1 MKKQVWQLPSC
12 ASVTQEELDAR
23 EAPCPSAAIPSP
35 WADSS
40 SRGWARG
47 APVKRRDTRPR
58 HLSMGLEAQKLPGV
72 EEAPVRVA
80 LRVRPLL
87 PKELLHG
94 HQSCLKVEPG
104 HGRVT
109 LGRDRHFG
117 FHVVLDEN
125 AGQEATYQACVQPL
139 LEAFFEGFNATVF
152 AYGQT
157 GSGKTYTMGEASIA
171 SLHEDEQ
178 GVIPRAMAEAFKLID
193 ENDLLDC
200 LVHVSYLEVY
210 KEEFRDLLEVG
221 TASRDIQ
228 LREDDRGNVVLCGV
242 KEVDVEGLD
251 EVLSLLE
258 MGNAARHT
266 GATHLN
272 RLSSRSHTV
281 FTVTLEQRGRAPS
294 RPPRPAAGQLLA
306 SKFHFVDLAGSE
318 RVLKTGSTGERLR
331 ESIQINSGLLV
342 LGNVIGALGD
352 PQRRGG
358 HIPYRD
364 SKITRIL
371 KDSLGGNA
379 KTVMIACV
387 SPSASDFDET
397 LNTLNYASRAQNIR
411 NRATVNWRP
420 EAERAPEEA
429 ALGARGPPRH
439 RSETRIIHRGRR
451 APGPAGA
458 ATSAAARLGAEC
470 ARYRARTDAAY
481 SLLRELQAE
490 PGLPGAVARKVRD
503 WLCAVEG
510 ERSALSSAS
519 GPDSGIE
526 SASAEEQA
534 PRGPGPRQED
544 EGALQ
549 LLALQSQVA
558 RLEEEN
564 RDFLAALED
573 AMEQYKLQ
581 VGLPFPSVASAR
593 SRVFQSDRLREQQE
607 EMAELRLQLEL
618 ARPGWGAP
626 GLPQG
631 LPPGL
636 VPRPHTAPPGSAQ
649 AHVLVPPARLPADDG
664 GSAHWGEATNGG
676 EAGGAL
682 PAAEGDG
689 LESGSSAE
697 EAEAADQERERPPR
711 ALHLRRN
718 GISRCDQRAG
728 AHLRSPPARKGPGL
742 CPEELGAAEPGPRA
756 FRRGQAT
763 AAPVSEWRLA
773 QAQQKI
779 RELAINIRMK
789 EELIGELVRTG
800 ERGVGAPRAW
810 PPCGCELRGLHFLL
824 PGADL
829 LRGLQEQSP
838 PPPPVVPL
846 EKAHAENVPVDRP
859 GGYGPSSPAVA
870 AEVFPALVASLAAG
884 TFRGSSQTS
893 CPPHLARG
901 RWELSVLGPSPVL
914 GVLWGGAARADAPS
928 PPGKAAQALNRQHSQ
943 RIRELEQEA
952 ERVRAELSEGQRQLR
967 ELEGREPRDAG
978 ERSQLQEF
986 RKRVA
991 AAQSQVQVLREK
1003 KQATERLASLS
1014 AQSEKRLQE
1023 LERNVRF
1030 MRQQQGQL
1038 QRRLRE
1044 ETEQKRRLEAEMSR
1058 RQQRVKELELKHEQ
1072 QQKVLKVKTE
1082 EIAAFQRKRRSG
1094 SNGSVVSLEQQQ
1106 KIEEQKKWLDQE
1118 IEKVLQQR
1126 RALEE
1131 LEQELH
1137 KREAILAKKEAL
1149 MQEKTGLESKRLQSS
1164 QALSEDIVRVSS
1176 RLQHLE
1182 KELSEKSGQLRQG
1195 SAQNQQQIRGEIDTL
1210 RQEKDSLL
1218 RQRLEIDGKLRQGSL
1233 LSPEEERTLFQ
1244 LDEAIEA
1251 LDAAIEY
1258 KNEAITCRQR
1268 VLRASASL
1276 LSQCEMNLMA
1286 KLSYLSSS
1294 ETRAL
1299 LCKYFDKVVTLREEQ
1314 HQQQVAFS
1322 ELEMQLEE
1330 QQRLV
1335 CWLEAAL
1342 EQQRLETDRQLTL
1355 QQKGH
1360 EQDMQLLLQQSHD
1373 HLGEGGMDGRRQYE
1387 ARIQA
1392 LEREL
1397 GRHMWLN
1404 QELRQKLGSLHTA
1417 AGPSRGSAH
1426 LPPPGGEKW
1435 TPCLESR
1442 RPLGGEG
1449 EPPRVPELFWQP
1461 PATEGTPRAPLPMTR
1476 KRSSLAGEEQP
1487 APEEPQAG
1495 WVPPGGDGG
1504 LSWSLG
1510 PSTKPRWEVRRPSP
1524 GMIDVRKNPL

>member
-1 MKKQVWQLPSC
+1 MTEGTSERLQGWKQQPLN
-12 ASVTQEELDAR
+12 
-23 EAPCPSAAIPSP
+23 
-35 WADSS
+35 
-40 SRGWARG
+40 
-47 APVKRRDTRPR
+47 
-58 HLSMGLEAQKLPGV
+58 MGLEAQRLPGA

-94 HQSCLKVEPG
+94 HQSCLRVEPG

-109 LGRDRHFG
+109 LGRDRHFS
-117 FHVVLDEN
+117 FHVVLDED
-125 AGQEATYQACVQPL
+125 AGQEAVYQACVQPL
-139 LEAFFEGFNATVF
+139 LEAFFEGFNVTVF

-157 GSGKTYTMGEASIA
+157 GSGKTYTMGEASVA

-178 GVIPRAMAEAFKLID
+178 GIIPRAMAEAFKLID

-272 RLSSRSHTV
+272 RLSSRSHTI

-294 RPPRPAAGQLLA
+294 RLPRPAAGQLLV

-318 RVLKTGSTGERLR
+318 RVLKTGSTGERLK
-331 ESIQINSGLLV
+331 ESIQINSSLLA
-342 LGNVIGALGD
+342 LGNVISALGD
-352 PQRRGG
+352 PQRRGS

-379 KTVMIACV
+379 KTMMIACV
-387 SPSASDFDET
+387 SPSSSDFDET

-420 EAERAPEEA
+420 EAERGPEEA
-429 ALGARGPPRH
+429 VASARGPPRH

-451 APGPAGA
+451 APGPAA
-458 ATSAAARLGAEC
+458 ASAAAAARLGAEC

-490 PGLPGAVARKVRD
+490 PGLPGAAARKVRD

-534 PRGPGPRQED
+534 TQGPGGRKED
-544 EGALQ
+544 EGPLQ
-549 LLALQSQVA
+549 LLALQGHVA

-581 VGLPFPSVASAR
+581 
-593 SRVFQSDRLREQQE
+593 SDRLREQQE
-607 EMAELRLQLEL
+607 EMAELRLRLEL
-618 ARPGWGAP
+618 VRPGWGAP
-626 GLPQG
+626 GILQG
-631 LPPGL
+631 LPPGSF
-636 VPRPHTAPPGSAQ
+636 VPRPHTAPLGGAHT
-649 AHVLVPPARLPADDG
+649 HVLGMMPPTCIPGDEVGLENR
-664 GSAHWGEATNGG
+664 GEMKNGR
-676 EAGGAL
+676 EAGAEFL
-682 PAAEGDG
+682 TEGDRLG
-689 LESGSSAE
+689 SGSSDASE
-697 EAEAADQERERPPR
+697 EEEEEGEKEGPPR
-711 ALHLRRN
+711 QSLRPRRN
-718 GISRCDQRAG
+718 GISKWNQRMG
-728 AHLRSPPARKGPGL
+728 ACPGSPLNRKGPEL
-742 CPEELGAAEPGPRA
+742 RLEELGTAIPGPRVVGGSKA
-756 FRRGQAT
+756 LAQPRQAP
-763 AAPVSEWRLA
+763 AAMASEWRLA

-800 ERGVGAPRAW
+800 
-810 PPCGCELRGLHFLL
+810 
-824 PGADL
+824 
-829 LRGLQEQSP
+829 
-838 PPPPVVPL
+838 
-846 EKAHAENVPVDRP
+846 
-859 GGYGPSSPAVA
+859 
-870 AEVFPALVASLAAG
+870 
-884 TFRGSSQTS
+884 
-893 CPPHLARG
+893 
-901 RWELSVLGPSPVL
+901 
-914 GVLWGGAARADAPS
+914 
-928 PPGKAAQALNRQHSQ
+928 KAAQALNRQHSQ
-943 RIRELEQEA
+943 RIQELEREA

-967 ELEGREPRDAG
+967 ELEGREPQDAG

-991 AAQSQVQVLREK
+991 AAQNQVQVLKEK

-1023 LERNVRF
+1023 LERNVQL

-1044 ETEQKRRLEAEMSR
+1044 ETEQKRRLETEMNK
-1058 RQQRVKELELKHEQ
+1058 RQHRVKELELKHEQ
-1072 QQKVLKVKTE
+1072 QQKILKIKTE

-1118 IEKVLQQR
+1118 MEKVLQQR

-1131 LEQELH
+1131 LGEELH

-1149 MQEKTGLESKRLQSS
+1149 MQEKTGLESKRLRSSQVRPS
-1164 QALSEDIVRVSS
+1164 QALNEDIVRVSS
-1176 RLQHLE
+1176 RLEHLE

-1195 SAQNQQQIRGEIDTL
+1195 SAQSQQQIRGEIDAL
-1210 RQEKDSLL
+1210 RQEKDLL
-1218 RQRLEIDGKLRQGSL
+1218 LKQRLEIDGKLRQGSL

-1322 ELEMQLEE
+1322 ELELQLEE

-1335 CWLEAAL
+1335 YWLEAAL
-1342 EQQRLETDRQLTL
+1342 ERQRLEMDRQLTL
-1355 QQKGH
+1355 QQRGH
-1360 EQDMQLLLQQSHD
+1360 EQHVQLLLQQSRD
-1373 HLGEGGMDGRRQYE
+1373 HLGEGLADSRRQYE
-1387 ARIQA
+1387 TRIQA
-1392 LEREL
+1392 LEKEL
-1397 GRHMWLN
+1397 GRHVRLN
-1404 QELRQKLGSLHTA
+1404 QELKQKLGSLSA
-1417 AGPSRGSAH
+1417 ASQSRVM
-1426 LPPPGGEKW
+1426 GGEKR
-1435 TPCLESR
+1435 TPCLENRQAPGSEDELYPAPE
-1442 RPLGGEG
+1442 PL
-1449 EPPRVPELFWQP
+1449 WQP
-1461 PATEGTPRAPLPMTR
+1461 TGTEGAPRPREEMRDLVHAPLPLTW
-1476 KRSSLAGEEQP
+1476 KRSSLCSEEQGS
-1487 APEEPQAG
+1487 PEELRQREAAEPPVGRVLSVGEAG
-1495 WVPPGGDGG
+1495 LPWN
-1504 LSWSLG
+1504 LG
-1510 PSTKPRWEVRRPSP
+1510 PLAKPRRELRRVSP

>member
-1 MKKQVWQLPSC
+1 MRSGSGAQKGLGP
-12 ASVTQEELDAR
+12 EL
-23 EAPCPSAAIPSP
+23 
-35 WADSS
+35 SS
-40 SRGWARG
+40 
-47 APVKRRDTRPR
+47 
-58 HLSMGLEAQKLPGV
+58 LNMGLEAQRLPAA

-87 PKELLHG
+87 PKELLYG
-94 HQSCLKVEPG
+94 HQSCLQVEPRL
-104 HGRVT
+104 GRVT

-117 FHVVLDEN
+117 FHVVLAED
-125 AGQEATYQACVQPL
+125 AGQEAVYQACVQPL

-157 GSGKTYTMGEASIA
+157 GSGKTYTMGEASVA
-171 SLHEDEQ
+171 SLLEDEQ
-178 GVIPRAMAEAFKLID
+178 GIVPRAMAEAFKLID

-228 LREDDRGNVVLCGV
+228 LREDERGNAVLCGV

-281 FTVTLEQRGRAPS
+281 FTVTLEQRGRTPS
-294 RPPRPAAGQLLA
+294 RLPRPAAGQLLV

-318 RVLKTGSTGERLR
+318 RVLKTGSTGERLK
-331 ESIQINSGLLV
+331 ESIHINSSLLA
-342 LGNVIGALGD
+342 LGNVISALGD
-352 PQRRGG
+352 PQRRGS

-387 SPSASDFDET
+387 SPSSSDFDET

-420 EAERAPEEA
+420 EAERPAEEA
-429 ALGARGPPRH
+429 ASGARGPPRH
-439 RSETRIIHRGRR
+439 RSKTRIIHRGRR
-451 APGPAGA
+451 APGPAASSAVA
-458 ATSAAARLGAEC
+458 AMRLDAEC
-470 ARYRARTDAAY
+470 ARYRACTDAAY
-481 SLLRELQAE
+481 SLLRELHAQ
-490 PGLPGAVARKVRD
+490 PGLPGAAARKVRD

-510 ERSALSSAS
+510 ERSNMSSAS
-519 GPDSGIE
+519 GPDSGID
-526 SASAEEQA
+526 SASVEDRAAQGA
-534 PRGPGPRQED
+534 GGRKED
-544 EGALQ
+544 EGVPQ
-549 LLALQSQVA
+549 LLTLQNQVA

-581 VGLPFPSVASAR
+581 
-593 SRVFQSDRLREQQE
+593 SDRLREQQE
-607 EMAELRLQLEL
+607 EMVELRLRLEL
-618 ARPGWGAP
+618 VRPGWGAP
-626 GLPQG
+626 GLLPG
-631 LPPGL
+631 LPSGSFL
-636 VPRPHTAPPGSAQ
+636 PRPHTAPLGGAHS
-649 AHVLVPPARLPADDG
+649 HVLGMVPPACLCGDEVGSEQRGEQVTDG
-664 GSAHWGEATNGG
+664 R
-676 EAGGAL
+676 EAG
-682 PAAEGDG
+682 AELLADVNRLG
-689 LESGSSAE
+689 SGSSAASE
-697 EAEAADQERERPPR
+697 EEEEKEDPPR
-711 ALHLRRN
+711 RTLHLRRN
-718 GISRCDQRAG
+718 GISNCIQRVG
-728 AHLRSPPARKGPGL
+728 AQPGSPSDRRGPEL
-742 CPEELGAAEPGPRA
+742 CLEELEAAIPGSRA
-756 FRRGQAT
+756 VGGSKARVQARQVPSAT
-763 AAPVSEWRLA
+763 ASEWRLA

-789 EELIGELVRTG
+789 EELIGELVCT
-800 ERGVGAPRAW
+800 
-810 PPCGCELRGLHFLL
+810 
-824 PGADL
+824 
-829 LRGLQEQSP
+829 
-838 PPPPVVPL
+838 
-846 EKAHAENVPVDRP
+846 
-859 GGYGPSSPAVA
+859 
-870 AEVFPALVASLAAG
+870 
-884 TFRGSSQTS
+884 
-893 CPPHLARG
+893 
-901 RWELSVLGPSPVL
+901 
-914 GVLWGGAARADAPS
+914 
-928 PPGKAAQALNRQHSQ
+928 GKAAQALNRQHSQ

-967 ELEGREPRDAG
+967 ELEGKEPQDAG
-978 ERSQLQEF
+978 ERFRLQEF
-986 RKRVA
+986 RRRVA
-991 AAQSQVQVLREK
+991 AAQSQVQVLKEK
-1003 KQATERLASLS
+1003 KQATERLVSLS

-1023 LERNVRF
+1023 LERNVQL

-1044 ETEQKRRLEAEMSR
+1044 ETEQKRRLEAEMSK
-1058 RQQRVKELELKHEQ
+1058 RQHRVKELELKHEQ
-1072 QQKVLKVKTE
+1072 QQKILKIKTE

-1118 IEKVLQQR
+1118 MEKVLQQR

-1131 LEQELH
+1131 LGEELH

-1149 MQEKTGLESKRLQSS
+1149 MQEKTGLESKRLRSS
-1164 QALSEDIVRVSS
+1164 QALNEDIVRVSS
-1176 RLQHLE
+1176 RLEHLE

-1195 SAQNQQQIRGEIDTL
+1195 SAQSQQQIRGEIDSL

-1218 RQRLEIDGKLRQGSL
+1218 KQRLEIDSKLRQGSL

-1314 HQQQVAFS
+1314 HQQQIAFS

-1335 CWLEAAL
+1335 YWLEVAL
-1342 EQQRLETDRQLTL
+1342 ERQRLEMDRQLTM
-1355 QQKGH
+1355 QQKEH
-1360 EQDMQLLLQQSHD
+1360 EQNLQLLLQQSRD
-1373 HLGEGGMDGRRQYE
+1373 HLGEGLADSKRQYE

-1392 LEREL
+1392 LEKEL
-1397 GRHMWLN
+1397 GRYMWIN
-1404 QELRQKLGSLHTA
+1404 QELKQKLGGVNTA
-1417 AGPSRGSAH
+1417 GHSR
-1426 LPPPGGEKW
+1426 GGEKR
-1435 TPCLESR
+1435 S
-1442 RPLGGEG
+1442 LGSEG
-1449 EPPRVPELFWQP
+1449 RQAPGNEEELHPAPELLQLCP
-1461 PATEGTPRAPLPMTR
+1461 LTEGVPRTREEMQDLIHAPLPLTW
-1476 KRSSLAGEEQP
+1476 KRSSLGGEEQGSS
-1487 APEEPQAG
+1487 EELRQREAAEPLMGRVMAMGEAG
-1495 WVPPGGDGG
+1495 LPWNF
-1504 LSWSLG
+1504 G
-1510 PSTKPRWEVRRPSP
+1510 PSSKLRRELRRASP

>member
-1 MKKQVWQLPSC
+1 VRSCRIWLQVTCKVSPGADGRGLFLSSQGREQPS
-12 ASVTQEELDAR
+12 LN
-23 EAPCPSAAIPSP
+23 
-35 WADSS
+35 
-40 SRGWARG
+40 
-47 APVKRRDTRPR
+47 
-58 HLSMGLEAQKLPGV
+58 MGLEAQRLPGA

-94 HQSCLKVEPG
+94 HQSCLRVEPG

-117 FHVVLDEN
+117 FHVVLDED
-125 AGQEATYQACVQPL
+125 AGQEAVYQACVQPL

-157 GSGKTYTMGEASIA
+157 GSGKTYTMGEASVA

-178 GVIPRAMAEAFKLID
+178 GIIPRAMAEAFKLID

-294 RPPRPAAGQLLA
+294 RLPRPAAGQLLI

-318 RVLKTGSTGERLR
+318 RVLKTGSTGERLK
-331 ESIQINSGLLV
+331 ESIQINSSLLA
-342 LGNVIGALGD
+342 LGN
-352 PQRRGG
+352 
-358 HIPYRD
+358 
-364 SKITRIL
+364 
-371 KDSLGGNA
+371 
-379 KTVMIACV
+379 
-387 SPSASDFDET
+387 
-397 LNTLNYASRAQNIR
+397 
-411 NRATVNWRP
+411 
-420 EAERAPEEA
+420 
-429 ALGARGPPRH
+429 
-439 RSETRIIHRGRR
+439 
-451 APGPAGA
+451 
-458 ATSAAARLGAEC
+458 
-470 ARYRARTDAAY
+470 
-481 SLLRELQAE
+481 
-490 PGLPGAVARKVRD
+490 
-503 WLCAVEG
+503 
-510 ERSALSSAS
+510 
-519 GPDSGIE
+519 
-526 SASAEEQA
+526 
-534 PRGPGPRQED
+534 ED

-581 VGLPFPSVASAR
+581 
-593 SRVFQSDRLREQQE
+593 
-607 EMAELRLQLEL
+607 
-618 ARPGWGAP
+618 
-626 GLPQG
+626 G
-631 LPPGL
+631 LPPESFM
-636 VPRPHTAPPGSAQ
+636 PRPHTAP
-649 AHVLVPPARLPADDG
+649 L
-664 GSAHWGEATNGG
+664 
-676 EAGGAL
+676 GGAHTRVL
-682 PAAEGDG
+682 GMA
-689 LESGSSAE
+689 LV
-697 EAEAADQERERPPR
+697 RP
-711 ALHLRRN
+711 
-718 GISRCDQRAG
+718 C
-728 AHLRSPPARKGPGL
+728 
-742 CPEELGAAEPGPRA
+742 
-756 FRRGQAT
+756 QAPT
-763 AAPVSEWRLA
+763 AMASEWRLA

-789 EELIGELVRTG
+789 EELIGELVRT
-800 ERGVGAPRAW
+800 
-810 PPCGCELRGLHFLL
+810 
-824 PGADL
+824 
-829 LRGLQEQSP
+829 
-838 PPPPVVPL
+838 
-846 EKAHAENVPVDRP
+846 
-859 GGYGPSSPAVA
+859 
-870 AEVFPALVASLAAG
+870 
-884 TFRGSSQTS
+884 
-893 CPPHLARG
+893 
-901 RWELSVLGPSPVL
+901 
-914 GVLWGGAARADAPS
+914 
-928 PPGKAAQALNRQHSQ
+928 GKAAQALNRQHSQ

-967 ELEGREPRDAG
+967 ELEGKEPQDAS

-991 AAQSQVQVLREK
+991 AAQSQVQVLKEK
-1003 KQATERLASLS
+1003 KQATERLVSLS

-1023 LERNVRF
+1023 LERNVQL

-1044 ETEQKRRLEAEMSR
+1044 ETEQKRRLETEMNK
-1058 RQQRVKELELKHEQ
+1058 RQHRVKELELKHEQ
-1072 QQKVLKVKTE
+1072 QQKILKIKTE

-1118 IEKVLQQR
+1118 MEKVLQQR

-1131 LEQELH
+1131 LGEELH

-1149 MQEKTGLESKRLQSS
+1149 MQEKTGLESKRLRSS
-1164 QALSEDIVRVSS
+1164 QALNEDIVRVSS
-1176 RLQHLE
+1176 RLEHLE

-1195 SAQNQQQIRGEIDTL
+1195 SAQSQQQIRGEIDAL
-1210 RQEKDSLL
+1210 RQEKDALL
-1218 RQRLEIDGKLRQGSL
+1218 KQRLEIDGKLRQGSL

-1314 HQQQVAFS
+1314 HQQQIAFS

-1335 CWLEAAL
+1335 YWLEVAL
-1342 EQQRLETDRQLTL
+1342 ERQRLEMDRQLTL
-1355 QQKGH
+1355 QQKEH
-1360 EQDMQLLLQQSHD
+1360 EQSIQLLLQQSRD
-1373 HLGEGGMDGRRQYE
+1373 HLGEGLADSKRQYE
-1387 ARIQA
+1387 TRIQA
-1392 LEREL
+1392 LEKEL
-1397 GRHMWLN
+1397 GRHMWIN
-1404 QELRQKLGSLHTA
+1404 QELKQKLSSLNA
-1417 AGPSRGSAH
+1417 AGQSRVT
-1426 LPPPGGEKW
+1426 GGEKR
-1435 TPCLESR
+1435 TLCPENRQAPGSEDEPHPAPE
-1442 RPLGGEG
+1442 PL
-1449 EPPRVPELFWQP
+1449 WQP
-1461 PATEGTPRAPLPMTR
+1461 LVTEGVPRAREEMRDLVHAPLPLTW
-1476 KRSSLAGEEQP
+1476 KRSSLCSEEQGS
-1487 APEEPQAG
+1487 PEELRQREAAEPLVG
-1495 WVPPGGDGG
+1495 RMLPVGEMG
-1504 LSWSLG
+1504 LPWNLG
-1510 PSTKPRWEVRRPSP
+1510 PLPKPRRELRRTSP

>member
-1 MKKQVWQLPSC
+1 
-12 ASVTQEELDAR
+12 
-23 EAPCPSAAIPSP
+23 
-35 WADSS
+35 
-40 SRGWARG
+40 
-47 APVKRRDTRPR
+47 
-58 HLSMGLEAQKLPGV
+58 MGLEAQRLPGA

-94 HQSCLKVEPG
+94 HQSCLRVEPG

-117 FHVVLDEN
+117 FHVVLDED
-125 AGQEATYQACVQPL
+125 AGQEAVYQACVQPL

-157 GSGKTYTMGEASIA
+157 GSGKTYTMGEASVA

-178 GVIPRAMAEAFKLID
+178 GIIPRAMAEAFKLID

-294 RPPRPAAGQLLA
+294 RLPRPAAGQLLI

-318 RVLKTGSTGERLR
+318 RVLKTGSTGERLK
-331 ESIQINSGLLV
+331 ESIQINSSLLA
-342 LGNVIGALGD
+342 LGNVISALGD
-352 PQRRGG
+352 PQRRGS

-387 SPSASDFDET
+387 SPSSSDFDET

-429 ALGARGPPRH
+429 AAGPRGPPRH

-451 APGPAGA
+451 ALGPTA
-458 ATSAAARLGAEC
+458 ASAAAAARLGAEC

-490 PGLPGAVARKVRD
+490 PGLPGAAARKVRD

-534 PRGPGPRQED
+534 MQGPGGRKED

-581 VGLPFPSVASAR
+581 
-593 SRVFQSDRLREQQE
+593 SDRLREQQE
-607 EMAELRLQLEL
+607 EMAELRLRLEL
-618 ARPGWGAP
+618 VRPGWGAP
-626 GLPQG
+626 GLLQG
-631 LPPGL
+631 LPPESFM
-636 VPRPHTAPPGSAQ
+636 PRPHTAPLGGAHT
-649 AHVLVPPARLPADDG
+649 HVLGMVPPACLPGDEVG
-664 GSAHWGEATNGG
+664 PENWGEQVTNGG
-676 EAGGAL
+676 EAGAKL
-682 PAAEGDG
+682 LAEGERLG
-689 LESGSSAE
+689 SGSSAASEEE
-697 EAEAADQERERPPR
+697 EAGGEEEPPR
-711 ALHLRRN
+711 RILHPGRN
-718 GISRCDQRAG
+718 RISKGSQRMG
-728 AHLRSPPARKGPGL
+728 ARPGSPLNRKGPEL
-742 CPEELGAAEPGPRA
+742 RLEELGATIPGPRVV
-756 FRRGQAT
+756 GGSQALVRPHQAPT
-763 AAPVSEWRLA
+763 AMASEWRLA

-800 ERGVGAPRAW
+800 
-810 PPCGCELRGLHFLL
+810 
-824 PGADL
+824 
-829 LRGLQEQSP
+829 
-838 PPPPVVPL
+838 
-846 EKAHAENVPVDRP
+846 
-859 GGYGPSSPAVA
+859 
-870 AEVFPALVASLAAG
+870 
-884 TFRGSSQTS
+884 
-893 CPPHLARG
+893 
-901 RWELSVLGPSPVL
+901 
-914 GVLWGGAARADAPS
+914 
-928 PPGKAAQALNRQHSQ
+928 KAAQALNRQHSQ

-952 ERVRAELSEGQRQLR
+952 ERVRTELSEGQRQLR
-967 ELEGREPRDAG
+967 ELEGKEPQDAS
-978 ERSQLQEF
+978 ECSQLQEF

-991 AAQSQVQVLREK
+991 AAQSQVQVLKEK
-1003 KQATERLASLS
+1003 KQVTERLVSLS

-1023 LERNVRF
+1023 LERNVQL

-1044 ETEQKRRLEAEMSR
+1044 ETEQKRRLETEMNK
-1058 RQQRVKELELKHEQ
+1058 RQHRVKELELKHEQ
-1072 QQKVLKVKTE
+1072 QQKILKIKTE

-1118 IEKVLQQR
+1118 MEKVLQQR

-1131 LEQELH
+1131 LGEELH

-1149 MQEKTGLESKRLQSS
+1149 MQEKTGLESKRLRSS
-1164 QALSEDIVRVSS
+1164 QALNEDIVRVSS
-1176 RLQHLE
+1176 RLEHLE

-1195 SAQNQQQIRGEIDTL
+1195 SAQSQQQIRGEIDAL
-1210 RQEKDSLL
+1210 RQEKDALL
-1218 RQRLEIDGKLRQGSL
+1218 KQRLEIDGKLRQGSL

-1314 HQQQVAFS
+1314 HQQQIAFS

-1335 CWLEAAL
+1335 YWLEVAL
-1342 EQQRLETDRQLTL
+1342 ERQRLEMDRQLTL
-1355 QQKGH
+1355 QQKEH
-1360 EQDMQLLLQQSHD
+1360 EQNIQLLLQQS
-1373 HLGEGGMDGRRQYE
+1373 RV
-1387 ARIQA
+1387 
-1392 LEREL
+1392 
-1397 GRHMWLN
+1397 
-1404 QELRQKLGSLHTA
+1404 T
-1417 AGPSRGSAH
+1417 
-1426 LPPPGGEKW
+1426 GGEKR
-1435 TPCLESR
+1435 TLCPENRQAPGSEDEPHPAPE
-1442 RPLGGEG
+1442 PL
-1449 EPPRVPELFWQP
+1449 WQP
-1461 PATEGTPRAPLPMTR
+1461 PVTEGVPRPREEMRDLVHAPLPLTW
-1476 KRSSLAGEEQP
+1476 KRSSLCSEEQGS
-1487 APEEPQAG
+1487 PEELRQREAAEPLVG
-1495 WVPPGGDGG
+1495 RMLPVGEMG
-1504 LSWSLG
+1504 LPRNLG
-1510 PSTKPRWEVRRPSP
+1510 PLPKPRRELRRTSP

>member
-1 MKKQVWQLPSC
+1 
-12 ASVTQEELDAR
+12 
-23 EAPCPSAAIPSP
+23 
-35 WADSS
+35 
-40 SRGWARG
+40 
-47 APVKRRDTRPR
+47 
-58 HLSMGLEAQKLPGV
+58 MGLEAQRLPGA

-94 HQSCLKVEPG
+94 HQSCLRVEPG

-117 FHVVLDEN
+117 FHVVLDED
-125 AGQEATYQACVQPL
+125 AGQEAVYQACVQPL

-157 GSGKTYTMGEASIA
+157 GSGKTYTMGEASVA

-178 GVIPRAMAEAFKLID
+178 GIIPRAMAETFKLID

-294 RPPRPAAGQLLA
+294 RLPRPAAGQLLI

-318 RVLKTGSTGERLR
+318 RVLKTGSTGERLK
-331 ESIQINSGLLV
+331 ESIQINSSLLA
-342 LGNVIGALGD
+342 LGNVISALGD
-352 PQRRGG
+352 PQRRGS

-387 SPSASDFDET
+387 SPSSSDFDET

-429 ALGARGPPRH
+429 AAGPRGPPRH

-451 APGPAGA
+451 ALGPTA
-458 ATSAAARLGAEC
+458 AAAARLGAEC

-490 PGLPGAVARKVRD
+490 PGLPGAAARKVRD

-534 PRGPGPRQED
+534 MQGPGGRKED

-581 VGLPFPSVASAR
+581 
-593 SRVFQSDRLREQQE
+593 SDRLREQQE
-607 EMAELRLQLEL
+607 EMAELRLRLEL
-618 ARPGWGAP
+618 VRPGWGAP
-626 GLPQG
+626 GLLQG
-631 LPPGL
+631 LPPESFM
-636 VPRPHTAPPGSAQ
+636 PRPHTAPLGGAHT
-649 AHVLVPPARLPADDG
+649 HVLGMVPPACLPGDEVG
-664 GSAHWGEATNGG
+664 PENWGEQVTNGG
-676 EAGGAL
+676 EAGAKL
-682 PAAEGDG
+682 LAEGERLG
-689 LESGSSAE
+689 SGSSAASEEE
-697 EAEAADQERERPPR
+697 EAGGEEEPPR
-711 ALHLRRN
+711 RILHPRRN
-718 GISRCDQRAG
+718 RISKGSQRMG
-728 AHLRSPPARKGPGL
+728 ARPGSPLNRKGPEL
-742 CPEELGAAEPGPRA
+742 RLEELGATIPGPRVV
-756 FRRGQAT
+756 GGSQALVRPHQAPT
-763 AAPVSEWRLA
+763 AMASEWRLA

-800 ERGVGAPRAW
+800 
-810 PPCGCELRGLHFLL
+810 
-824 PGADL
+824 
-829 LRGLQEQSP
+829 
-838 PPPPVVPL
+838 
-846 EKAHAENVPVDRP
+846 
-859 GGYGPSSPAVA
+859 
-870 AEVFPALVASLAAG
+870 
-884 TFRGSSQTS
+884 
-893 CPPHLARG
+893 
-901 RWELSVLGPSPVL
+901 
-914 GVLWGGAARADAPS
+914 
-928 PPGKAAQALNRQHSQ
+928 KAAQALNRQHSQ

-952 ERVRAELSEGQRQLR
+952 ERVRTELSEGQRQLR
-967 ELEGREPRDAG
+967 ELEGKEPQDAS
-978 ERSQLQEF
+978 ECSQLQEF

-991 AAQSQVQVLREK
+991 AAQSQVQVLKEK
-1003 KQATERLASLS
+1003 KQATERLVSLS

-1023 LERNVRF
+1023 LERNVQL

-1044 ETEQKRRLEAEMSR
+1044 ETEQKRRLETEMNK
-1058 RQQRVKELELKHEQ
+1058 RQHRVKELELKHEQ
-1072 QQKVLKVKTE
+1072 QQKILKIKTE

-1118 IEKVLQQR
+1118 MEKVLQQR

-1131 LEQELH
+1131 LGEELH

-1149 MQEKTGLESKRLQSS
+1149 MQEKTGLESKRLRSS
-1164 QALSEDIVRVSS
+1164 QALNEDIVRVSS
-1176 RLQHLE
+1176 RLEHLE

-1195 SAQNQQQIRGEIDTL
+1195 SAQSQQQIRGEIDAL
-1210 RQEKDSLL
+1210 RQEKDTLL
-1218 RQRLEIDGKLRQGSL
+1218 KQRLEIDGKLRQGSL

-1314 HQQQVAFS
+1314 HQQQIAFS

-1335 CWLEAAL
+1335 YWLEVAL
-1342 EQQRLETDRQLTL
+1342 ERQRLEMDRQLTL
-1355 QQKGH
+1355 QQKEH
-1360 EQDMQLLLQQSHD
+1360 EQNIQLLLQQSRD
-1373 HLGEGGMDGRRQYE
+1373 HLGEGLADSKRQYE
-1387 ARIQA
+1387 TRIQA
-1392 LEREL
+1392 LEKEL
-1397 GRHMWLN
+1397 GRHMWIN
-1404 QELRQKLGSLHTA
+1404 QELKQKLSSLNA
-1417 AGPSRGSAH
+1417 AGQSRVT
-1426 LPPPGGEKW
+1426 GGEKR
-1435 TPCLESR
+1435 TLCPENRQAPGSEDEPHPAPE
-1442 RPLGGEG
+1442 PL
-1449 EPPRVPELFWQP
+1449 WQP
-1461 PATEGTPRAPLPMTR
+1461 PITEGVPRPREEMRDLVHAPLPLTW
-1476 KRSSLAGEEQP
+1476 KRSSLCSEEQGS
-1487 APEEPQAG
+1487 PEDLRQREAAEPLVG
-1495 WVPPGGDGG
+1495 RMLPVGEMG
-1504 LSWSLG
+1504 LPRNLG
-1510 PSTKPRWEVRRPSP
+1510 PLPKPRRELRRTSP

>member
-1 MKKQVWQLPSC
+1 
-12 ASVTQEELDAR
+12 
-23 EAPCPSAAIPSP
+23 
-35 WADSS
+35 
-40 SRGWARG
+40 
-47 APVKRRDTRPR
+47 
-58 HLSMGLEAQKLPGV
+58 MGLEAQRLPGA

-94 HQSCLKVEPG
+94 HQSCLRVEPG

-117 FHVVLDEN
+117 FHVVLDED
-125 AGQEATYQACVQPL
+125 AGQEAVYQACVQPL
-139 LEAFFEGFNATVF
+139 VEAFFEGFNATVF

-157 GSGKTYTMGEASIA
+157 GSGKTYTMGEASVA

-178 GVIPRAMAEAFKLID
+178 GIIPRAMAEAFKLID

-266 GATHLN
+266 GSTHLN

-294 RPPRPAAGQLLA
+294 RLPRPAAGQLLI

-318 RVLKTGSTGERLR
+318 RVLKTGSTGERLK
-331 ESIQINSGLLV
+331 ESIQINSSLLA
-342 LGNVIGALGD
+342 LGNVISALGD
-352 PQRRGG
+352 PQRRGS

-387 SPSASDFDET
+387 SPSSSDFDET

-429 ALGARGPPRH
+429 VAGARGPPRH

-451 APGPAGA
+451 APGPAA
-458 ATSAAARLGAEC
+458 AEAEAAARLGAEC

-481 SLLRELQAE
+481 SLLLELQAE
-490 PGLPGAVARKVRD
+490 SGLPGAAARKVRD

-534 PRGPGPRQED
+534 TQGPSGRKVAKGQED

-581 VGLPFPSVASAR
+581 
-593 SRVFQSDRLREQQE
+593 SDRLREQQE
-607 EMAELRLQLEL
+607 EMAELRLRLEL
-618 ARPGWGAP
+618 VRPGLGAP
-626 GLPQG
+626 GVLQG
-631 LPPGL
+631 LPPGSY
-636 VPRPHTAPPGSAQ
+636 VPRPHTAPLGGTHN
-649 AHVLVPPARLPADDG
+649 HVLGMVPPACLSGDEV
-664 GSAHWGEATNGG
+664 GSENWREVANGR
-676 EAGGAL
+676 EAGVKF
-682 PAAEGDG
+682 PAEVDRLG
-689 LESGSSAE
+689 SGSSVASE
-697 EAEAADQERERPPR
+697 EEQEEEEEGEEEPPR
-711 ALHLRRN
+711 RTLHLRRN
-718 GISRCDQRAG
+718 GISKWSQRMG
-728 AHLRSPPARKGPGL
+728 AHPGSLLDRKGPEL
-742 CPEELGAAEPGPRA
+742 CLEELGAAILGPRVVGESKA
-756 FRRGQAT
+756 PARPRQAP
-763 AAPVSEWRLA
+763 AASEWRLA

-800 ERGVGAPRAW
+800 
-810 PPCGCELRGLHFLL
+810 
-824 PGADL
+824 
-829 LRGLQEQSP
+829 
-838 PPPPVVPL
+838 
-846 EKAHAENVPVDRP
+846 
-859 GGYGPSSPAVA
+859 
-870 AEVFPALVASLAAG
+870 
-884 TFRGSSQTS
+884 
-893 CPPHLARG
+893 
-901 RWELSVLGPSPVL
+901 
-914 GVLWGGAARADAPS
+914 
-928 PPGKAAQALNRQHSQ
+928 KAAQALNRQHSQ
-943 RIRELEQEA
+943 RIQELEQEA
-952 ERVRAELSEGQRQLR
+952 ERVRAELSDGQRQLR
-967 ELEGREPRDAG
+967 ELEGKEPQDACD
-978 ERSQLQEF
+978 RSQLQEF

-991 AAQSQVQVLREK
+991 AAQSQVQVLKEK
-1003 KQATERLASLS
+1003 KQATERLVSLS

-1023 LERNVRF
+1023 LERNVQL

-1044 ETEQKRRLEAEMSR
+1044 ETEQKRRLEMEMNK
-1058 RQQRVKELELKHEQ
+1058 RQHRVKELELKHEQ
-1072 QQKVLKVKTE
+1072 QQKILKIKTE

-1118 IEKVLQQR
+1118 MEKVLQQR

-1131 LEQELH
+1131 LGEELH

-1149 MQEKTGLESKRLQSS
+1149 MQEKTGLESKRLRSS
-1164 QALSEDIVRVSS
+1164 QALNEDIVRVSS
-1176 RLQHLE
+1176 RLEHLE

-1195 SAQNQQQIRGEIDTL
+1195 SAQSQQQIRGEIDAL

-1218 RQRLEIDGKLRQGSL
+1218 KQRLEIDGKLRQGSL

-1314 HQQQVAFS
+1314 HQQQIAFS

-1335 CWLEAAL
+1335 YWLEVAL
-1342 EQQRLETDRQLTL
+1342 ERQRLEMDRQLTL
-1355 QQKGH
+1355 QQKEH
-1360 EQDMQLLLQQSHD
+1360 EQNIQLLLQQSRD
-1373 HLGEGGMDGRRQYE
+1373 HLGEGLADSKRQYE
-1387 ARIQA
+1387 ARIQV
-1392 LEREL
+1392 LEKEL
-1397 GRHMWLN
+1397 GRHMWIN
-1404 QELRQKLGSLHTA
+1404 QELKQKLSGMNA
-1417 AGPSRGSAH
+1417 AGQSRVT
-1426 LPPPGGEKW
+1426 GGEKR
-1435 TPCLESR
+1435 TLCLEN
-1442 RPLGGEG
+1442 RPAPVSEDEPHPAPEPLWHPPFMEG
-1449 EPPRVPELFWQP
+1449 APRTREETRDLVH
-1461 PATEGTPRAPLPMTR
+1461 APLPLTW
-1476 KRSSLAGEEQP
+1476 KRSSLCSEEQGS
-1487 APEEPQAG
+1487 AEELRQREATEPLVG
-1495 WVPPGGDGG
+1495 RVLPVGEVG
-1504 LSWSLG
+1504 LPWNLGSL
-1510 PSTKPRWEVRRPSP
+1510 PKPRRDLRRTSP

>member
-1 MKKQVWQLPSC
+1 MGS
-12 ASVTQEELDAR
+12 QEKGSWNR
-23 EAPCPSAAIPSP
+23 EAFECQVEKLGPDFAGDGSHEMLLCRSASWPLQHLGTRLGRGGCSELCPPSSP
-35 WADSS
+35 PLQGPGAGS
-40 SRGWARG
+40 G
-47 APVKRRDTRPR
+47 APS
-58 HLSMGLEAQKLPGV
+58 LNMGLEAQRLPGA

-94 HQSCLKVEPG
+94 HQSCLRVEPG
-104 HGRVT
+104 HDRVT

-117 FHVVLDEN
+117 FHVVLDED
-125 AGQEATYQACVQPL
+125 AGQEAVYQACVQPL

-157 GSGKTYTMGEASIA
+157 GSGKTYTMGEASVA

-178 GVIPRAMAEAFKLID
+178 GIIPRAMAEAFKLID

-272 RLSSRSHTV
+272 HVSSRSHTV

-294 RPPRPAAGQLLA
+294 RLPRPAAGQLLL

-318 RVLKTGSTGERLR
+318 RVLKTGSTGERLK
-331 ESIQINSGLLV
+331 ESIQINSSLLA
-342 LGNVIGALGD
+342 LGNVISALGD
-352 PQRRGG
+352 PQRRGS

-387 SPSASDFDET
+387 SPSSSDFDET

-429 ALGARGPPRH
+429 AAGARGPPRH

-451 APGPAGA
+451 GPGPTA
-458 ATSAAARLGAEC
+458 ASAAAAARLGAEC

-490 PGLPGAVARKVRD
+490 PGLPGAAARKVHD

-534 PRGPGPRQED
+534 AQAPGARKED

-549 LLALQSQVA
+549 LLGLQSQVA

-581 VGLPFPSVASAR
+581 
-593 SRVFQSDRLREQQE
+593 SDRLREQQE
-607 EMAELRLQLEL
+607 EMAELRLRLEL
-618 ARPGWGAP
+618 VRPGWGAP
-626 GLPQG
+626 GLLQG
-631 LPPGL
+631 VPPGSF
-636 VPRPHTAPPGSAQ
+636 VPRPHTAPLGA
-649 AHVLVPPARLPADDG
+649 AHTRVLGMVPPACLPEDLVG
-664 GSAHWGEATNGG
+664 PENWGEQVTNGR
-676 EAGGAL
+676 ESGAKL
-682 PAAEGDG
+682 LAEVDMLG
-689 LESGSSAE
+689 SGSSAASE
-697 EAEAADQERERPPR
+697 EEEEKAEEEDLARRT
-711 ALHLRRN
+711 LHLRRN
-718 GISRCDQRAG
+718 RISKWSQRTG
-728 AHLRSPPARKGPGL
+728 AHPGSPPDRKGPEL
-742 CPEELGAAEPGPRA
+742 RLEELGAAIPGPRA
-756 FRRGQAT
+756 VGGSKAQTRPRQAP
-763 AAPVSEWRLA
+763 AAMASEWRLA

-789 EELIGELVRTG
+789 EELIGELVRT
-800 ERGVGAPRAW
+800 
-810 PPCGCELRGLHFLL
+810 
-824 PGADL
+824 
-829 LRGLQEQSP
+829 
-838 PPPPVVPL
+838 
-846 EKAHAENVPVDRP
+846 
-859 GGYGPSSPAVA
+859 
-870 AEVFPALVASLAAG
+870 
-884 TFRGSSQTS
+884 
-893 CPPHLARG
+893 
-901 RWELSVLGPSPVL
+901 
-914 GVLWGGAARADAPS
+914 
-928 PPGKAAQALNRQHSQ
+928 GKAAQALNRQHSQ

-967 ELEGREPRDAG
+967 ELEDKEPQDAG
-978 ERSQLQEF
+978 EQSQLQEF

-991 AAQSQVQVLREK
+991 AAQSQVQVLKEK
-1003 KQATERLASLS
+1003 KQATERLVSLS

-1023 LERNVRF
+1023 LERNVQL
-1030 MRQQQGQL
+1030 MRQQQGRL

-1044 ETEQKRRLEAEMSR
+1044 ETEQKRRLETEMSK
-1058 RQQRVKELELKHEQ
+1058 RQHRVKELELKHEQ
-1072 QQKVLKVKTE
+1072 QQKILKIKTE

-1118 IEKVLQQR
+1118 MEKVLQQR

-1131 LEQELH
+1131 LGEELH

-1149 MQEKTGLESKRLQSS
+1149 MQEKTGLESKRLRSS
-1164 QALSEDIVRVSS
+1164 QALTEDIVRVSS
-1176 RLQHLE
+1176 RLEHLE

-1195 SAQNQQQIRGEIDTL
+1195 SAQSQQQIRGEIDTL
-1210 RQEKDSLL
+1210 RQEKDLL
-1218 RQRLEIDGKLRQGSL
+1218 LKQRLEIDGKLRQGSL

-1314 HQQQVAFS
+1314 HQQQIAFS

-1335 CWLEAAL
+1335 YWLEVAL
-1342 EQQRLETDRQLTL
+1342 ERQRLEMDRQLTL
-1355 QQKGH
+1355 QQKEH
-1360 EQDMQLLLQQSHD
+1360 EQNIQLLLQQSRD
-1373 HLGEGGMDGRRQYE
+1373 HLGEGLADSKRQYE
-1387 ARIQA
+1387 TRIQA
-1392 LEREL
+1392 LEKEL
-1397 GRHMWLN
+1397 GRHMWIN
-1404 QELRQKLGSLHTA
+1404 QELKQKLSSLNA
-1417 AGPSRGSAH
+1417 ASQSR
-1426 LPPPGGEKW
+1426 GGEKR
-1435 TPCLESR
+1435 TPCLENR
-1442 RPLGGEG
+1442 Q
-1449 EPPRVPELFWQP
+1449 PPGNEDELHPMPELWQSP
-1461 PATEGTPRAPLPMTR
+1461 LAEGAPRAREEMRDLVNAPLPLTW
-1476 KRSSLAGEEQP
+1476 KRSSLCGEEQGSS
-1487 APEEPQAG
+1487 EELQQWEATESLVGRVLPVG
-1495 WVPPGGDGG
+1495 EVG
-1504 LSWSLG
+1504 LPWNLG
-1510 PSTKPRWEVRRPSP
+1510 PLSKPRRELRRASP
-1524 GMIDVRKNPL
+1524 GMIDVRRNPL

>member
-1 MKKQVWQLPSC
+1 
-12 ASVTQEELDAR
+12 
-23 EAPCPSAAIPSP
+23 
-35 WADSS
+35 
-40 SRGWARG
+40 
-47 APVKRRDTRPR
+47 
-58 HLSMGLEAQKLPGV
+58 MGLEAQRLPGA

-94 HQSCLKVEPG
+94 HQSCLRVEPG

-109 LGRDRHFG
+109 LGRDRHFS
-117 FHVVLDEN
+117 FHVVLDED
-125 AGQEATYQACVQPL
+125 AGQEAVYQACVQPL
-139 LEAFFEGFNATVF
+139 LEAFFEGFNVTVF

-157 GSGKTYTMGEASIA
+157 GSGKTYTMGEASVA

-178 GVIPRAMAEAFKLID
+178 GIIPRAMAEAFKLID

-272 RLSSRSHTV
+272 RLSSRSHTI

-294 RPPRPAAGQLLA
+294 RLPRPAAGQLLV

-318 RVLKTGSTGERLR
+318 RVLKTGSTGERLK
-331 ESIQINSGLLV
+331 ESIQINSSLLA
-342 LGNVIGALGD
+342 LGNVISALGD
-352 PQRRGG
+352 PQRRGS

-379 KTVMIACV
+379 KTMMIACV
-387 SPSASDFDET
+387 SPSSSDFDET

-420 EAERAPEEA
+420 EAERGPEEA
-429 ALGARGPPRH
+429 VASARGPPRH

-451 APGPAGA
+451 APGPAA
-458 ATSAAARLGAEC
+458 ASAAAAARLGAEC

-490 PGLPGAVARKVRD
+490 PGLPGAAARKVRD

-534 PRGPGPRQED
+534 TQGPGGRKED
-544 EGALQ
+544 DGPLQ

-581 VGLPFPSVASAR
+581 
-593 SRVFQSDRLREQQE
+593 SDRLREQQE
-607 EMAELRLQLEL
+607 EMAELRLRLEL
-618 ARPGWGAP
+618 VRPGWGAP
-626 GLPQG
+626 GILQG
-631 LPPGL
+631 LPPGSF
-636 VPRPHTAPPGSAQ
+636 VPRPHTAPLGGAHTHMLGMMPPTCIPGDE
-649 AHVLVPPARLPADDG
+649 VGPENR
-664 GSAHWGEATNGG
+664 GEQMKNGR
-676 EAGGAL
+676 EAGAKFL
-682 PAAEGDG
+682 TEGDRLG
-689 LESGSSAE
+689 SGSSDASE
-697 EAEAADQERERPPR
+697 EEEEEGPPR
-711 ALHLRRN
+711 QSLRPRRN
-718 GISRCDQRAG
+718 GISKWNQRMG
-728 AHLRSPPARKGPGL
+728 ACPGSPLNRKGPEL
-742 CPEELGAAEPGPRA
+742 RLEELGAAIPGPRVVSGSKA
-756 FRRGQAT
+756 LAQPRQAP
-763 AAPVSEWRLA
+763 AAMASEWRLA

-800 ERGVGAPRAW
+800 
-810 PPCGCELRGLHFLL
+810 
-824 PGADL
+824 
-829 LRGLQEQSP
+829 
-838 PPPPVVPL
+838 
-846 EKAHAENVPVDRP
+846 
-859 GGYGPSSPAVA
+859 
-870 AEVFPALVASLAAG
+870 
-884 TFRGSSQTS
+884 
-893 CPPHLARG
+893 
-901 RWELSVLGPSPVL
+901 
-914 GVLWGGAARADAPS
+914 
-928 PPGKAAQALNRQHSQ
+928 KAAQALNRQHSQ
-943 RIRELEQEA
+943 RIQELEREA

-967 ELEGREPRDAG
+967 ELEGREPQDAG

-991 AAQSQVQVLREK
+991 AAQNQVQVLKEK

-1023 LERNVRF
+1023 LERNVQL

-1044 ETEQKRRLEAEMSR
+1044 ETEQKRRLETEMNK
-1058 RQQRVKELELKHEQ
+1058 RQHRVKELELKHEQ
-1072 QQKVLKVKTE
+1072 QQKILKIKTE

-1118 IEKVLQQR
+1118 MEKVLQQR

-1131 LEQELH
+1131 LGEELH

-1149 MQEKTGLESKRLQSS
+1149 MQEKTGLESKRLRSS
-1164 QALSEDIVRVSS
+1164 QALNEDIVRVSS
-1176 RLQHLE
+1176 RLEHLE

-1195 SAQNQQQIRGEIDTL
+1195 SAQSQQQIRGEIDAL
-1210 RQEKDSLL
+1210 RQEKDLL
-1218 RQRLEIDGKLRQGSL
+1218 LKQRLEIDGKLRQGSL

-1322 ELEMQLEE
+1322 ELELQLEE

-1335 CWLEAAL
+1335 YWLEAAL
-1342 EQQRLETDRQLTL
+1342 ERQRLEMDRQLTL
-1355 QQKGH
+1355 QQRGH
-1360 EQDMQLLLQQSHD
+1360 EQHVQLLLQQSRD
-1373 HLGEGGMDGRRQYE
+1373 HLGEGLADSRRQYE
-1387 ARIQA
+1387 TRIQA
-1392 LEREL
+1392 LEKEL
-1397 GRHMWLN
+1397 GRHVRLN
-1404 QELRQKLGSLHTA
+1404 QELKQKLGSLSA
-1417 AGPSRGSAH
+1417 AGQSRVM
-1426 LPPPGGEKW
+1426 GGEKR
-1435 TPCLESR
+1435 TPCLENRQAPGSEDELYPAPE
-1442 RPLGGEG
+1442 PL
-1449 EPPRVPELFWQP
+1449 WQP
-1461 PATEGTPRAPLPMTR
+1461 TGTEGAPRPREEMRDLVHAPLPLTW
-1476 KRSSLAGEEQP
+1476 KRSSLCSEEQGS
-1487 APEEPQAG
+1487 PEELRQREAAEPPVGRVLSVGEAG
-1495 WVPPGGDGG
+1495 LPWN
-1504 LSWSLG
+1504 LG
-1510 PSTKPRWEVRRPSP
+1510 PLAKPRRELRRVSP

>member
-1 MKKQVWQLPSC
+1 MIERPSERL
-12 ASVTQEELDAR
+12 QGR
-23 EAPCPSAAIPSP
+23 EQQS
-35 WADSS
+35 
-40 SRGWARG
+40 
-47 APVKRRDTRPR
+47 
-58 HLSMGLEAQKLPGV
+58 LNMGLEAQRLPGA

-87 PKELLHG
+87 RKELLHG
-94 HQSCLKVEPG
+94 HQSCLTVEPG
-104 HGRVT
+104 RSRVT

-117 FHVVLDEN
+117 FHVVLDED
-125 AGQEATYQACVQPL
+125 AGQEAVYQACVQPL
-139 LEAFFEGFNATVF
+139 LEAFFEGFNVTVF

-157 GSGKTYTMGEASIA
+157 GSGKTYTMGEASVA

-178 GVIPRAMAEAFKLID
+178 GIIPRAMAEAFKLID

-272 RLSSRSHTV
+272 RLSSRSHTI

-294 RPPRPAAGQLLA
+294 RLPRPAAGQLLV

-318 RVLKTGSTGERLR
+318 RVLKTGSTGERLK
-331 ESIQINSGLLV
+331 ESIQINSSLLA
-342 LGNVIGALGD
+342 LGNVISALGD
-352 PQRRGG
+352 PQRRGS

-379 KTVMIACV
+379 KTMMIACI
-387 SPSASDFDET
+387 SPSSSDFDET

-420 EAERAPEEA
+420 EAERGPEEA
-429 ALGARGPPRH
+429 VASARGPPRH

-451 APGPAGA
+451 APGPAA
-458 ATSAAARLGAEC
+458 ASAAAAARLGAEC

-481 SLLRELQAE
+481 SLLRELQAD
-490 PGLPGAVARKVRD
+490 PGLPGAAARKVRD

-534 PRGPGPRQED
+534 TQGPGGRKED
-544 EGALQ
+544 EGPLQ
-549 LLALQSQVA
+549 LLTLQSQVA

-581 VGLPFPSVASAR
+581 
-593 SRVFQSDRLREQQE
+593 SDRLREQQE
-607 EMAELRLQLEL
+607 EMAELRLRLEL
-618 ARPGWGAP
+618 VQPGWGAP
-626 GLPQG
+626 GILQG
-631 LPPGL
+631 LPPGSF
-636 VPRPHTAPPGSAQ
+636 VPRPHTAPLGG
-649 AHVLVPPARLPADDG
+649 AHTHVLGLVPPACIPGDEVGPENRG
-664 GSAHWGEATNGG
+664 QQMKNGR
-676 EAGGAL
+676 EAGAKFLTEQDRPG
-682 PAAEGDG
+682 
-689 LESGSSAE
+689 SGSSDASE
-697 EAEAADQERERPPR
+697 EEEEEKEGPSRQS
-711 ALHLRRN
+711 LHPRRN
-718 GISRCDQRAG
+718 GISKWNQRMG
-728 AHLRSPPARKGPGL
+728 ACPGSPLNRNGPELHL
-742 CPEELGAAEPGPRA
+742 EELDAAIQGPRVVGGSKA
-756 FRRGQAT
+756 LAQPCQAP
-763 AAPVSEWRLA
+763 AAMASEWRLA

-800 ERGVGAPRAW
+800 
-810 PPCGCELRGLHFLL
+810 
-824 PGADL
+824 
-829 LRGLQEQSP
+829 
-838 PPPPVVPL
+838 
-846 EKAHAENVPVDRP
+846 
-859 GGYGPSSPAVA
+859 
-870 AEVFPALVASLAAG
+870 
-884 TFRGSSQTS
+884 
-893 CPPHLARG
+893 
-901 RWELSVLGPSPVL
+901 
-914 GVLWGGAARADAPS
+914 
-928 PPGKAAQALNRQHSQ
+928 KAAQALNRQHSQ
-943 RIRELEQEA
+943 RIQELEREA

-967 ELEGREPRDAG
+967 ELEGREPQDAG

-991 AAQSQVQVLREK
+991 AAQNQVQVLKEK

-1023 LERNVRF
+1023 LERNVQL

-1044 ETEQKRRLEAEMSR
+1044 ETEQKRRLETEMNK
-1058 RQQRVKELELKHEQ
+1058 RQHRVKELELKHEQ
-1072 QQKVLKVKTE
+1072 QQKILKIKTE

-1106 KIEEQKKWLDQE
+1106 IEEQKKWLDQE
-1118 IEKVLQQR
+1118 MEKVLQQR

-1131 LEQELH
+1131 LGEELH

-1164 QALSEDIVRVSS
+1164 QALNEDIVRVSS
-1176 RLQHLE
+1176 RLEHLE

-1195 SAQNQQQIRGEIDTL
+1195 SAQSQQQIRGEIDAL

-1218 RQRLEIDGKLRQGSL
+1218 KQRLEIDSKLRQGSL

-1322 ELEMQLEE
+1322 ELELQLEE

-1335 CWLEAAL
+1335 YWLEAAL
-1342 EQQRLETDRQLTL
+1342 ERQCLEMDRQLTL
-1355 QQKGH
+1355 QQRGH
-1360 EQDMQLLLQQSHD
+1360 EQHVQLLLQQSRD
-1373 HLGEGGMDGRRQYE
+1373 HLGEGLADSRRQYE
-1387 ARIQA
+1387 TRIQA
-1392 LEREL
+1392 LEKEL
-1397 GRHMWLN
+1397 GRHVRLN
-1404 QELRQKLGSLHTA
+1404 QELKQKLSSLSA
-1417 AGPSRGSAH
+1417 AGQSRVM
-1426 LPPPGGEKW
+1426 GGEKR
-1435 TPCLESR
+1435 TPCLENRQAPGSEDELYPAPE
-1442 RPLGGEG
+1442 PL
-1449 EPPRVPELFWQP
+1449 WQP
-1461 PATEGTPRAPLPMTR
+1461 TSTEGAPRPREEMRDLVHAPLPLTW
-1476 KRSSLAGEEQP
+1476 KRSSLCSEEQGS
-1487 APEEPQAG
+1487 PEELRQRDAAELPVGRVLPVGEAG
-1495 WVPPGGDGG
+1495 LPWN
-1504 LSWSLG
+1504 LG
-1510 PSTKPRWEVRRPSP
+1510 PLAKPRRELRRVSP

>member
-1 MKKQVWQLPSC
+1 
-12 ASVTQEELDAR
+12 
-23 EAPCPSAAIPSP
+23 
-35 WADSS
+35 
-40 SRGWARG
+40 
-47 APVKRRDTRPR
+47 
-58 HLSMGLEAQKLPGV
+58 MGLETQRLPEA

-94 HQSCLKVEPG
+94 HQSCLQVDPEQG
-104 HGRVT
+104 QVT

-117 FHVVLDEN
+117 FHVVLAEDS
-125 AGQEATYQACVQPL
+125 GQEAVYQACVQPL

-157 GSGKTYTMGEASIA
+157 GSGKTYTMGETSVA

-178 GVIPRAMAEAFKLID
+178 GIIPRAMAEAFKLID

-294 RPPRPAAGQLLA
+294 RLPRTAVGQLLI

-331 ESIQINSGLLV
+331 ESIQINSSLLA
-342 LGNVIGALGD
+342 LSNVISALGD
-352 PQRRGG
+352 PQRRGS

-387 SPSASDFDET
+387 SPSSSDFDET
-397 LNTLNYASRAQNIR
+397 LNTLNYASRAQNIH
-411 NRATVNWRP
+411 NQATVNWRP
-420 EAERAPEEA
+420 EAERAPEETTTA
-429 ALGARGPPRH
+429 GTRGPPRH
-439 RSETRIIHRGRR
+439 RSETRIIH
-451 APGPAGA
+451 P
-458 ATSAAARLGAEC
+458 
-470 ARYRARTDAAY
+470 
-481 SLLRELQAE
+481 
-490 PGLPGAVARKVRD
+490 ARKVHD

-526 SASAEEQA
+526 STSTEDQA
-534 PRGPGPRQED
+534 VQGPGGQKED
-544 EGALQ
+544 GGAQQ

-581 VGLPFPSVASAR
+581 
-593 SRVFQSDRLREQQE
+593 SDRLREQQE
-607 EMAELRLQLEL
+607 EMVELRLRLEL
-618 ARPGWGAP
+618 VRPSWGTP
-626 GLPQG
+626 GLLQG
-631 LPPGL
+631 LPSGPF
-636 VPRPHTAPPGSAQ
+636 VPRPHTAPLGGACT
-649 AHVLVPPARLPADDG
+649 HGLGMVPPTCLPRDEIGPKQQDEVPDG
-664 GSAHWGEATNGG
+664 R
-676 EAGGAL
+676 EAG
-682 PAAEGDG
+682 AEVLAEADKLG
-689 LESGSSAE
+689 SGSSAASEEEEE
-697 EAEAADQERERPPR
+697 EAPR
-711 ALHLRRN
+711 QTLLLHRN
-718 GISRCDQRAG
+718 GISNCIPRAG
-728 AHLRSPPARKGPGL
+728 VRPGSPPERKGTEFHLEEPDTALEGL
-742 CPEELGAAEPGPRA
+742 RVLGGNRA
-756 FRRGQAT
+756 LAQIRQAPT
-763 AAPVSEWRLA
+763 AMASEWRLA

-789 EELIGELVRTG
+789 EELISELVRT
-800 ERGVGAPRAW
+800 
-810 PPCGCELRGLHFLL
+810 
-824 PGADL
+824 
-829 LRGLQEQSP
+829 
-838 PPPPVVPL
+838 
-846 EKAHAENVPVDRP
+846 
-859 GGYGPSSPAVA
+859 
-870 AEVFPALVASLAAG
+870 
-884 TFRGSSQTS
+884 
-893 CPPHLARG
+893 
-901 RWELSVLGPSPVL
+901 
-914 GVLWGGAARADAPS
+914 
-928 PPGKAAQALNRQHSQ
+928 GKAAQALNRQHSQ

-952 ERVRAELSEGQRQLR
+952 ERVRAELSEGQKQLR
-967 ELEGREPRDAG
+967 ELEGREPQDAG
-978 ERSQLQEF
+978 ERSRLQEF

-991 AAQSQVQVLREK
+991 EAKSQVQALKEK
-1003 KQATERLASLS
+1003 KQATERLVSLS

-1023 LERNVRF
+1023 LEKNVQL
-1030 MRQQQGQL
+1030 MRQQQGHL

-1044 ETEQKRRLEAEMSR
+1044 ETEQKRRLETEMHK
-1058 RQQRVKELELKHEQ
+1058 RQHQVKELELKHER
-1072 QQKVLKVKTE
+1072 QQKILKIKTE

-1094 SNGSVVSLEQQQ
+1094 SNGTVVSLEQQQ

-1118 IEKVLQQR
+1118 MEKVLQQR

-1131 LEQELH
+1131 LGEELH
-1137 KREAILAKKEAL
+1137 KREVILAKKEAL
-1149 MQEKTGLESKRLQSS
+1149 MQEKTGLESKRLRSS
-1164 QALSEDIVRVSS
+1164 QALNEDIVRVSS
-1176 RLQHLE
+1176 RLEHLE

-1210 RQEKDSLL
+1210 RQEKDLL
-1218 RQRLEIDGKLRQGSL
+1218 LKQRLEIDSKLRQGSL

-1314 HQQQVAFS
+1314 HQQQIAFS

-1335 CWLEAAL
+1335 YWLEVAL
-1342 EQQRLETDRQLTL
+1342 ERQRLEMDRQLTR
-1355 QQKGH
+1355 QQKEH
-1360 EQDMQLLLQQSHD
+1360 EQSMQLLLQQGRD
-1373 HLGEGGMDGRRQYE
+1373 HLGEGFADSRRQYE

-1392 LEREL
+1392 LEKEL

-1404 QELRQKLGSLHTA
+1404 QELKQRLSVGSATGQSKGGERRSLGLENRQGPGHDEGLQV
-1417 AGPSRGSAH
+1417 AGP
-1426 LPPPGGEKW
+1426 
-1435 TPCLESR
+1435 
-1442 RPLGGEG
+1442 
-1449 EPPRVPELFWQP
+1449 ELHWQP
-1461 PATEGTPRAPLPMTR
+1461 PFPDSAPRAREETRDLIHAPLPLTW
-1476 KRSSLAGEEQP
+1476 KRSSLCC
-1487 APEEPQAG
+1487 EEPG
-1495 WVPPGGDGG
+1495 
-1504 LSWSLG
+1504 SLEDPRPREAAEPLVGRVLPVGEAG
-1510 PSTKPRWEVRRPSP
+1510 PSWNFGLLPKPRWEPRRASP

>member
-1 MKKQVWQLPSC
+1 MIEGTNRAGAVLPQQCS
-12 ASVTQEELDAR
+12 
-23 EAPCPSAAIPSP
+23 
-35 WADSS
+35 
-40 SRGWARG
+40 
-47 APVKRRDTRPR
+47 
-58 HLSMGLEAQKLPGV
+58 LSMGLEAQRLPGA

-94 HQSCLKVEPG
+94 HQSCLQVEPEQ
-104 HGRVT
+104 GRVT

-117 FHVVLDEN
+117 FHVVLAEN
-125 AGQEATYQACVQPL
+125 TGQEAVYQACVQPL

-157 GSGKTYTMGEASIA
+157 GSGKTYTMGEASVA

-178 GVIPRAMAEAFKLID
+178 GIIPRAMAEAFKLID

-228 LREDDRGNVVLCGV
+228 LREDERGNVVLCGV

-251 EVLSLLE
+251 EVLSVLE

-294 RPPRPAAGQLLA
+294 RLPRPAAGQLLV

-318 RVLKTGSTGERLR
+318 RVLKTGSTGERLK
-331 ESIQINSGLLV
+331 ESIQINSSLLA
-342 LGNVIGALGD
+342 LGNVISALGD
-352 PQRRGG
+352 PQRRGS

-387 SPSASDFDET
+387 SPSSSDFDET

-420 EAERAPEEA
+420 EAERAPDEA
-429 ALGARGPPRH
+429 AAGTRGPPRH

-451 APGPAGA
+451 APGGA
-458 ATSAAARLGAEC
+458 VSAAARLGAEC
-470 ARYRARTDAAY
+470 ARYRACTDAAY

-490 PGLPGAVARKVRD
+490 PGLPGNAARRVRD

-526 SASAEEQA
+526 SASAEDQA
-534 PRGPGPRQED
+534 AQEPGRRKED
-544 EGALQ
+544 EGAQQ
-549 LLALQSQVA
+549 LLSLQSQVA

-581 VGLPFPSVASAR
+581 
-593 SRVFQSDRLREQQE
+593 SDRLREQQE
-607 EMAELRLQLEL
+607 EMVELRLRLEL
-618 ARPGWGAP
+618 VRPGWG
-626 GLPQG
+626 
-631 LPPGL
+631 PPGL
-636 VPRPHTAPPGSAQ
+636 LQGLSPGSFIPRPHTAPLGGAH
-649 AHVLVPPARLPADDG
+649 AHVLGMVPPACLPGDEG
-664 GSAHWGEATNGG
+664 GPEQWGEQVTNGR
-676 EAGGAL
+676 EAG
-682 PAAEGDG
+682 AELLAKVDR
-689 LESGSSAE
+689 LESGSSAASAEDDE
-697 EAEAADQERERPPR
+697 EEEELPR
-711 ALHLRRN
+711 QSLHLRRN
-718 GISRCDQRAG
+718 GISSWSQRVG
-728 AHLRSPPARKGPGL
+728 ARPGSPPDRKGPEL
-742 CPEELGAAEPGPRA
+742 HLEELDTAILGPRVA
-756 FRRGQAT
+756 GGGK
-763 AAPVSEWRLA
+763 APVQTRQAPAAAASEWRLA

-789 EELIGELVRTG
+789 EELIGELVRT
-800 ERGVGAPRAW
+800 
-810 PPCGCELRGLHFLL
+810 
-824 PGADL
+824 
-829 LRGLQEQSP
+829 
-838 PPPPVVPL
+838 
-846 EKAHAENVPVDRP
+846 
-859 GGYGPSSPAVA
+859 
-870 AEVFPALVASLAAG
+870 
-884 TFRGSSQTS
+884 
-893 CPPHLARG
+893 
-901 RWELSVLGPSPVL
+901 
-914 GVLWGGAARADAPS
+914 
-928 PPGKAAQALNRQHSQ
+928 GKAAQALNRQHSQ

-967 ELEGREPRDAG
+967 ELEGREPQDAG
-978 ERSQLQEF
+978 ERSRLQEF
-986 RKRVA
+986 RKKVA
-991 AAQSQVQVLREK
+991 AAQSQVQVLKEK
-1003 KQATERLASLS
+1003 KQATERLVSLS

-1023 LERNVRF
+1023 LERNVQL

-1044 ETEQKRRLEAEMSR
+1044 ETEQKRRLETEMNK
-1058 RQQRVKELELKHEQ
+1058 RQHRVKELELKHEQ
-1072 QQKVLKVKTE
+1072 QQKILKIKTE

-1118 IEKVLQQR
+1118 MEKVLQQR

-1131 LEQELH
+1131 LGEELH

-1149 MQEKTGLESKRLQSS
+1149 MQEKTGLESKRLRSS
-1164 QALSEDIVRVSS
+1164 QALNEDIVRVSS
-1176 RLQHLE
+1176 RLEHLE

-1195 SAQNQQQIRGEIDTL
+1195 SAQSQQQIRGEIDSL

-1218 RQRLEIDGKLRQGSL
+1218 KQRLEIDSKLKQGSL

-1314 HQQQVAFS
+1314 HQQQIAFS

-1335 CWLEAAL
+1335 YWLEVAL
-1342 EQQRLETDRQLTL
+1342 ERQRLEMDRQLTL
-1355 QQKGH
+1355 QQKEH
-1360 EQDMQLLLQQSHD
+1360 EQNIQLLLQQSRD
-1373 HLGEGGMDGRRQYE
+1373 HLGEGLADSKRQYE

-1392 LEREL
+1392 LEKEL
-1397 GRHMWLN
+1397 GRHMWIN
-1404 QELRQKLGSLHTA
+1404 QELKQKLSGVTA
-1417 AGPSRGSAH
+1417 AGQSR
-1426 LPPPGGEKW
+1426 GGEKRSL
-1435 TPCLESR
+1435 CLESR
-1442 RPLGGEG
+1442 QAPGSE
-1449 EPPRVPELFWQP
+1449 EESHPVPELLWLSP
-1461 PATEGTPRAPLPMTR
+1461 LAEGAPRTREEMRDLVHAPLPVTW
-1476 KRSSLAGEEQP
+1476 KRSSLSGEDQGSPEELRQREAAEPLPGRVLPAGE
-1487 APEEPQAG
+1487 AG
-1495 WVPPGGDGG
+1495 LPWNF
-1504 LSWSLG
+1504 G
-1510 PSTKPRWEVRRPSP
+1510 PLPKPRRELRRTSP
-1524 GMIDVRKNPL
+1524 GMIDVRRNPL

>member
-1 MKKQVWQLPSC
+1 
-12 ASVTQEELDAR
+12 
-23 EAPCPSAAIPSP
+23 
-35 WADSS
+35 
-40 SRGWARG
+40 
-47 APVKRRDTRPR
+47 
-58 HLSMGLEAQKLPGV
+58 MGLEAPRLPGA

-94 HQSCLKVEPG
+94 HQSCLQVEPG

-117 FHVVLDEN
+117 FHVVLAED
-125 AGQEATYQACVQPL
+125 AGQEAVYQACVQPL

-157 GSGKTYTMGEASIA
+157 GSGKTYTMGEASVA

-178 GVIPRAMAEAFKLID
+178 GIIPRAMAEAFKLID

-294 RPPRPAAGQLLA
+294 RLPRPAAGQLLV

-318 RVLKTGSTGERLR
+318 RILKTGSTGERLK
-331 ESIQINSGLLV
+331 ESIQINSSLLA
-342 LGNVIGALGD
+342 LGNVISALGD
-352 PQRRGG
+352 PQRRGS

-387 SPSASDFDET
+387 SPSSSDFDET

-411 NRATVNWRP
+411 NRAMVNWRP

-429 ALGARGPPRH
+429 AAGVRGPPRH

-451 APGPAGA
+451 APGPAASSA
-458 ATSAAARLGAEC
+458 AAAARLGAEC
-470 ARYRARTDAAY
+470 ARYRARTNAAY

-490 PGLPGAVARKVRD
+490 PGLPGAAARKVRD

-510 ERSALSSAS
+510 ERSALSSSS

-526 SASAEEQA
+526 SASAEDQA
-534 PRGPGPRQED
+534 AQGPGGRKAAESQED
-544 EGALQ
+544 EGAQQ
-549 LLALQSQVA
+549 LLNLQSQVA

-581 VGLPFPSVASAR
+581 
-593 SRVFQSDRLREQQE
+593 SDRLREQQE
-607 EMAELRLQLEL
+607 EMVELRLRLEL
-618 ARPGWGAP
+618 VRPGWGTP
-626 GLPQG
+626 GLLQG
-631 LPPGL
+631 LPPGSF
-636 VPRPHTAPPGSAQ
+636 VPRPHTAPLGGAHT
-649 AHVLVPPARLPADDG
+649 HVLGMVPPACLPGDEVGSEQWSEVTNGKEAGAELPA
-664 GSAHWGEATNGG
+664 EADRLG
-676 EAGGAL
+676 
-682 PAAEGDG
+682 
-689 LESGSSAE
+689 SGSSAASE
-697 EAEAADQERERPPR
+697 EEVEEEEEPPTQT
-711 ALHLRRN
+711 LHLRRN
-718 GISRCDQRAG
+718 GISNWSQRAG
-728 AHLRSPPARKGPGL
+728 VRPGSPPDRKGP
-742 CPEELGAAEPGPRA
+742 ELHLGELDAAIPGPRA
-756 FRRGQAT
+756 LGGSKAPIQSRQAL
-763 AAPVSEWRLA
+763 AAMASEWRLA

-789 EELIGELVRTG
+789 EELIGELVRT
-800 ERGVGAPRAW
+800 
-810 PPCGCELRGLHFLL
+810 
-824 PGADL
+824 
-829 LRGLQEQSP
+829 
-838 PPPPVVPL
+838 
-846 EKAHAENVPVDRP
+846 
-859 GGYGPSSPAVA
+859 
-870 AEVFPALVASLAAG
+870 
-884 TFRGSSQTS
+884 
-893 CPPHLARG
+893 
-901 RWELSVLGPSPVL
+901 
-914 GVLWGGAARADAPS
+914 
-928 PPGKAAQALNRQHSQ
+928 GKAAQALNRQHSQ

-967 ELEGREPRDAG
+967 ELEGKEPQDAG

-991 AAQSQVQVLREK
+991 AAQSQVQALKEK
-1003 KQATERLASLS
+1003 KQATERLVSLS

-1023 LERNVRF
+1023 LERNVQL
-1030 MRQQQGQL
+1030 MRRQQGQL

-1044 ETEQKRRLEAEMSR
+1044 ETEQKRRLETEMHK
-1058 RQQRVKELELKHEQ
+1058 RQHRVKELELKHEQ
-1072 QQKVLKVKTE
+1072 QQKILKIKTE

-1118 IEKVLQQR
+1118 MEKVLQQR

-1131 LEQELH
+1131 LGEELH
-1137 KREAILAKKEAL
+1137 KREVILAKKEAL
-1149 MQEKTGLESKRLQSS
+1149 MQEKTGLESKRLRSS
-1164 QALSEDIVRVSS
+1164 QALNEDIVRVSS
-1176 RLQHLE
+1176 RLEHLE

-1218 RQRLEIDGKLRQGSL
+1218 KQRLEIDSKLRQGSL

-1314 HQQQVAFS
+1314 HQQQIAFS

-1335 CWLEAAL
+1335 YWLEVAL
-1342 EQQRLETDRQLTL
+1342 ERQRLEMDRQLTL
-1355 QQKGH
+1355 QQKEH
-1360 EQDMQLLLQQSHD
+1360 EQNVQLLLQQGRD
-1373 HLGEGGMDGRRQYE
+1373 HLGEGLADSKRQYE

-1392 LEREL
+1392 LEKEL
-1397 GRHMWLN
+1397 SRHMWIN
-1404 QELRQKLGSLHTA
+1404 QELKQKLSGGNA
-1417 AGPSRGSAH
+1417 AVQSRGDC
-1426 LPPPGGEKW
+1426 PPHVG
-1435 TPCLESR
+1435 
-1442 RPLGGEG
+1442 
-1449 EPPRVPELFWQP
+1449 
-1461 PATEGTPRAPLPMTR
+1461 
-1476 KRSSLAGEEQP
+1476 
-1487 APEEPQAG
+1487 
-1495 WVPPGGDGG
+1495 
-1504 LSWSLG
+1504 
-1510 PSTKPRWEVRRPSP
+1510 ST
-1524 GMIDVRKNPL
+1524 LL

>member
-1 MKKQVWQLPSC
+1 
-12 ASVTQEELDAR
+12 
-23 EAPCPSAAIPSP
+23 
-35 WADSS
+35 
-40 SRGWARG
+40 
-47 APVKRRDTRPR
+47 
-58 HLSMGLEAQKLPGV
+58 MGLEAQRLPGA

-94 HQSCLKVEPG
+94 HQSCLRVEPG

-117 FHVVLDEN
+117 FHVVLDED
-125 AGQEATYQACVQPL
+125 AGQEAVYQACVQPL
-139 LEAFFEGFNATVF
+139 VEAFFEGFNATVF

-157 GSGKTYTMGEASIA
+157 GSGKTYTMGEASVA

-178 GVIPRAMAEAFKLID
+178 GIIPRAMAEAFKLID

-266 GATHLN
+266 GSTHLN

-294 RPPRPAAGQLLA
+294 RLPRPAAGQLLI

-318 RVLKTGSTGERLR
+318 RVLKTGSTGERLK
-331 ESIQINSGLLV
+331 ESIQINSSLLA
-342 LGNVIGALGD
+342 LGNVISALGD
-352 PQRRGG
+352 PQRRGS

-379 KTVMIACV
+379 KTVMVACV
-387 SPSASDFDET
+387 SPSSSDFDET

-429 ALGARGPPRH
+429 VAGARGPPRH

-451 APGPAGA
+451 ATGPAA
-458 ATSAAARLGAEC
+458 AEAEAAARLGAEC

-481 SLLRELQAE
+481 SLLLELQAE
-490 PGLPGAVARKVRD
+490 SGLPGAAARKVRD

-534 PRGPGPRQED
+534 TQGPSGRKVAKGQED

-581 VGLPFPSVASAR
+581 
-593 SRVFQSDRLREQQE
+593 SDRLREQQE
-607 EMAELRLQLEL
+607 EMAELRLRLEL
-618 ARPGWGAP
+618 VRPGLGAP
-626 GLPQG
+626 GVLQG
-631 LPPGL
+631 LPPGSY
-636 VPRPHTAPPGSAQ
+636 VPRPHTAPLGGTHN
-649 AHVLVPPARLPADDG
+649 HVLGMVPPACLSGDEVGSENWREVANGREAGAKLPAEVDRLG
-664 GSAHWGEATNGG
+664 
-676 EAGGAL
+676 
-682 PAAEGDG
+682 
-689 LESGSSAE
+689 SGSSVASE
-697 EAEAADQERERPPR
+697 EEQEEEEEGEEEPPR
-711 ALHLRRN
+711 RTLHLRRN
-718 GISRCDQRAG
+718 GISKWSQRMG
-728 AHLRSPPARKGPGL
+728 AHPGSLLNRKGPEL
-742 CPEELGAAEPGPRA
+742 CLEELGAAILGPRVVGESKA
-756 FRRGQAT
+756 PARPRQAP
-763 AAPVSEWRLA
+763 AASEWRLA

-800 ERGVGAPRAW
+800 
-810 PPCGCELRGLHFLL
+810 
-824 PGADL
+824 
-829 LRGLQEQSP
+829 
-838 PPPPVVPL
+838 
-846 EKAHAENVPVDRP
+846 
-859 GGYGPSSPAVA
+859 
-870 AEVFPALVASLAAG
+870 
-884 TFRGSSQTS
+884 
-893 CPPHLARG
+893 
-901 RWELSVLGPSPVL
+901 
-914 GVLWGGAARADAPS
+914 
-928 PPGKAAQALNRQHSQ
+928 KAAQALNRQHSQ
-943 RIRELEQEA
+943 RIQELEQEA
-952 ERVRAELSEGQRQLR
+952 ERVRAELSDGQRQLR
-967 ELEGREPRDAG
+967 ELEGKEPQDACD
-978 ERSQLQEF
+978 RSQLQEF

-991 AAQSQVQVLREK
+991 AAQSQVQVLKEK
-1003 KQATERLASLS
+1003 KQATERLVSLS

-1023 LERNVRF
+1023 LERNVQL

-1044 ETEQKRRLEAEMSR
+1044 ETEQKRRLEMEMNK
-1058 RQQRVKELELKHEQ
+1058 RQHRVKELELKHEQ
-1072 QQKVLKVKTE
+1072 QQKILKIKTE

-1118 IEKVLQQR
+1118 MEKVLQQR

-1131 LEQELH
+1131 LGEELH

-1149 MQEKTGLESKRLQSS
+1149 MQEKTGLESKRLRSS

-1176 RLQHLE
+1176 RLEHLE

-1195 SAQNQQQIRGEIDTL
+1195 SAQSQQQIRGEIDAL

-1218 RQRLEIDGKLRQGSL
+1218 KQRLEIDGKLRQGSL

-1314 HQQQVAFS
+1314 HQQQIAFS

-1335 CWLEAAL
+1335 YWLEVAL
-1342 EQQRLETDRQLTL
+1342 ERQRLEMDRQLTL
-1355 QQKGH
+1355 QQKEH
-1360 EQDMQLLLQQSHD
+1360 EQNIQLLLQQSRD
-1373 HLGEGGMDGRRQYE
+1373 HLGEGLADSKRQYE
-1387 ARIQA
+1387 ARIQV
-1392 LEREL
+1392 LEKEL
-1397 GRHMWLN
+1397 GRHMWIN
-1404 QELRQKLGSLHTA
+1404 QELKQKLSGMNA
-1417 AGPSRGSAH
+1417 AGQSRVT
-1426 LPPPGGEKW
+1426 GGEKR
-1435 TPCLESR
+1435 TLCLEN
-1442 RPLGGEG
+1442 RPAPVSEDEPHPAPEPLWHPPFMEG
-1449 EPPRVPELFWQP
+1449 APRTREETRDLVH
-1461 PATEGTPRAPLPMTR
+1461 APLPLTW
-1476 KRSSLAGEEQP
+1476 KRSSLCSEEQGS
-1487 APEEPQAG
+1487 AEELRQREATEPLVG
-1495 WVPPGGDGG
+1495 RVLPVGEVG
-1504 LSWSLG
+1504 LPWNLGSL
-1510 PSTKPRWEVRRPSP
+1510 PKPRRDLRRTSP

>member
-1 MKKQVWQLPSC
+1 MVS
-12 ASVTQEELDAR
+12 AR
-23 EAPCPSAAIPSP
+23 LGSN
-35 WADSS
+35 D
-40 SRGWARG
+40 RARG
-47 APVKRRDTRPR
+47 PPPSL
-58 HLSMGLEAQKLPGV
+58 LSSLLEGREQPSLNMGLEAQRLPGA

-94 HQSCLKVEPG
+94 HQSCLRVEPG

-117 FHVVLDEN
+117 FHVVLDED
-125 AGQEATYQACVQPL
+125 AGQEAVYQACVQPL

-157 GSGKTYTMGEASIA
+157 GSGKTYTMGEASVA

-178 GVIPRAMAEAFKLID
+178 GIIPRAMAEAFKLID

-294 RPPRPAAGQLLA
+294 RLPRPAAGQLLI

-318 RVLKTGSTGERLR
+318 RVLKTGSTGERLK
-331 ESIQINSGLLV
+331 ESIQINSSLLA
-342 LGNVIGALGD
+342 LGNVISALGD
-352 PQRRGG
+352 PQRRGS

-387 SPSASDFDET
+387 SPSSSDFDET
-397 LNTLNYASRAQNIR
+397 LNTLNYASRAQNIC

-429 ALGARGPPRH
+429 AAGPRGPPRH

-451 APGPAGA
+451 APGPTA
-458 ATSAAARLGAEC
+458 AAAARLGAEC

-490 PGLPGAVARKVRD
+490 PGLPGAAARKVRD

-510 ERSALSSAS
+510 ERSALSSPS

-534 PRGPGPRQED
+534 MQGPGGRKVAKGQED

-581 VGLPFPSVASAR
+581 
-593 SRVFQSDRLREQQE
+593 SDRLREQQE
-607 EMAELRLQLEL
+607 EMAELRLRLEL
-618 ARPGWGAP
+618 VRPGWGAP
-626 GLPQG
+626 GLLQG
-631 LPPGL
+631 LPPESFM
-636 VPRPHTAPPGSAQ
+636 PRPHTAPLGG
-649 AHVLVPPARLPADDG
+649 AHTRVLGMVPPACLPGDEVG
-664 GSAHWGEATNGG
+664 PENWGEVTNGG
-676 EAGGAL
+676 EAGAKL
-682 PAAEGDG
+682 LAEGERLG
-689 LESGSSAE
+689 SGSSAASE
-697 EAEAADQERERPPR
+697 EEEEGGEEEPPR
-711 ALHLRRN
+711 RILHPRRN
-718 GISRCDQRAG
+718 RISKGSQRMG
-728 AHLRSPPARKGPGL
+728 AHPGSPLNRKGPEL
-742 CPEELGAAEPGPRA
+742 RLEELGATIPGPRVV
-756 FRRGQAT
+756 GGSQALVRPCQAPT
-763 AAPVSEWRLA
+763 AMASEWRLA

-789 EELIGELVRTG
+789 EELIGELVRT
-800 ERGVGAPRAW
+800 
-810 PPCGCELRGLHFLL
+810 
-824 PGADL
+824 
-829 LRGLQEQSP
+829 
-838 PPPPVVPL
+838 
-846 EKAHAENVPVDRP
+846 
-859 GGYGPSSPAVA
+859 
-870 AEVFPALVASLAAG
+870 
-884 TFRGSSQTS
+884 
-893 CPPHLARG
+893 
-901 RWELSVLGPSPVL
+901 
-914 GVLWGGAARADAPS
+914 
-928 PPGKAAQALNRQHSQ
+928 GKAAQALNRQHSQ

-967 ELEGREPRDAG
+967 ELEGKEPQDAS

-991 AAQSQVQVLREK
+991 AAQSQVQVLKEK
-1003 KQATERLASLS
+1003 KQATERLVSLS

-1023 LERNVRF
+1023 LERNVQL

-1044 ETEQKRRLEAEMSR
+1044 ETEQKRRLETEMNK
-1058 RQQRVKELELKHEQ
+1058 RQHRVKELELKHEQ
-1072 QQKVLKVKTE
+1072 QQKILKIKTE

-1118 IEKVLQQR
+1118 MEKVLQQR

-1131 LEQELH
+1131 LGKELH

-1149 MQEKTGLESKRLQSS
+1149 MQEKTGLESKRLRSS
-1164 QALSEDIVRVSS
+1164 QALNEDIVRVSS
-1176 RLQHLE
+1176 RLEHLE

-1195 SAQNQQQIRGEIDTL
+1195 SAQSQQQIRGEIDAL
-1210 RQEKDSLL
+1210 RQEKDALL
-1218 RQRLEIDGKLRQGSL
+1218 KQRLEIDGKLRQGSL

-1314 HQQQVAFS
+1314 HQQQIAFS

-1335 CWLEAAL
+1335 YWLEVAL
-1342 EQQRLETDRQLTL
+1342 ERQRLEMDRQLTL
-1355 QQKGH
+1355 QQKEH
-1360 EQDMQLLLQQSHD
+1360 EQSIQLLLQQSRD
-1373 HLGEGGMDGRRQYE
+1373 HLGEGLADSKRQYE
-1387 ARIQA
+1387 TRIQA
-1392 LEREL
+1392 LEKEL
-1397 GRHMWLN
+1397 GRHMWIN
-1404 QELRQKLGSLHTA
+1404 QELKQKLSSLNA
-1417 AGPSRGSAH
+1417 ASQSRVT
-1426 LPPPGGEKW
+1426 GGEKR
-1435 TPCLESR
+1435 TLCPENRQAPGSEDEPHPAPE
-1442 RPLGGEG
+1442 PL
-1449 EPPRVPELFWQP
+1449 WQP
-1461 PATEGTPRAPLPMTR
+1461 PVTEGVPRAREEMRDLVHAPLPLTW
-1476 KRSSLAGEEQP
+1476 KRSSLCSEEQGS
-1487 APEEPQAG
+1487 PEELRQREAAEPLVG
-1495 WVPPGGDGG
+1495 RMLPVGEMG
-1504 LSWSLG
+1504 LPWNLG
-1510 PSTKPRWEVRRPSP
+1510 PLPKPRRELRRTSP

>member
-1 MKKQVWQLPSC
+1 MTASERAAPGRRARLQVLGRRSHPGRSKSC
-12 ASVTQEELDAR
+12 
-23 EAPCPSAAIPSP
+23 
-35 WADSS
+35 SS
-40 SRGWARG
+40 FN
-47 APVKRRDTRPR
+47 
-58 HLSMGLEAQKLPGV
+58 MGLEAQRLSGA

-94 HQSCLKVEPG
+94 HQSCLQVEPE
-104 HGRVT
+104 HGRIT

-117 FHVVLDEN
+117 FHVVLGEDT
-125 AGQEATYQACVQPL
+125 GQEAVYQACVQPL

-157 GSGKTYTMGEASIA
+157 GSGKTYTMGEASVA

-178 GVIPRAMAEAFKLID
+178 GIIPRAMAEVFKLID

-228 LREDDRGNVVLCGV
+228 LREDERGNVVLCGV

-266 GATHLN
+266 GATHFN

-294 RPPRPAAGQLLA
+294 RLPRPAAGHLLV

-318 RVLKTGSTGERLR
+318 RVLKTGSTGERLK
-331 ESIQINSGLLV
+331 ESIQINSTLLA
-342 LGNVIGALGD
+342 LGNVISALGD
-352 PQRRGG
+352 PQRRGS

-379 KTVMIACV
+379 KTVMIACI
-387 SPSASDFDET
+387 SPSSSDFDET

-420 EAERAPEEA
+420 EADRAPEEQA
-429 ALGARGPPRH
+429 AATRGPPRH

-451 APGPAGA
+451 VPGPAVGS
-458 ATSAAARLGAEC
+458 TVAAARLGAEC
-470 ARYRARTDAAY
+470 ARCRARTSAAY

-490 PGLPGAVARKVRD
+490 PGLPGAAARKVRD

-510 ERSALSSAS
+510 ERSSLSSAS

-526 SASAEEQA
+526 SAPAEEQTA
-534 PRGPGPRQED
+534 QGNSGRKGD
-544 EGALQ
+544 EGAQQ
-549 LLALQSQVA
+549 LLILQRQVA

-581 VGLPFPSVASAR
+581 
-593 SRVFQSDRLREQQE
+593 SDRLREQQE
-607 EMAELRLQLEL
+607 EMVELRLRLEL

-626 GLPQG
+626 GLLQG
-631 LPPGL
+631 LPPGSF
-636 VPRPHTAPPGSAQ
+636 VPRPHTAPLGGV
-649 AHVLVPPARLPADDG
+649 HTNMLGMVPPTCLP
-664 GSAHWGEATNGG
+664 GEEVSSEQVTNGR
-676 EAGGAL
+676 EVKAKML
-682 PAAEGDG
+682 TQEDK
-689 LESGSSAE
+689 LGSSSSTTSE
-697 EAEAADQERERPPR
+697 EEEEEEEEEEPPR
-711 ALHLRRN
+711 RTLNLRRN
-718 GISRCDQRAG
+718 GISNWSQRAEVCPE
-728 AHLRSPPARKGPGL
+728 SPPDRKD
-742 CPEELGAAEPGPRA
+742 PEVCLEES
-756 FRRGQAT
+756 
-763 AAPVSEWRLA
+763 AAPIPAPQVGGSKVPGQTRQTPAAMASEWRLA

-800 ERGVGAPRAW
+800 
-810 PPCGCELRGLHFLL
+810 
-824 PGADL
+824 
-829 LRGLQEQSP
+829 
-838 PPPPVVPL
+838 
-846 EKAHAENVPVDRP
+846 
-859 GGYGPSSPAVA
+859 
-870 AEVFPALVASLAAG
+870 
-884 TFRGSSQTS
+884 
-893 CPPHLARG
+893 
-901 RWELSVLGPSPVL
+901 
-914 GVLWGGAARADAPS
+914 
-928 PPGKAAQALNRQHSQ
+928 KAAQALNRQHSQ

-952 ERVRAELSEGQRQLR
+952 DRVRAELYEGQKQLR
-967 ELEGREPRDAG
+967 ELEGRELQDAS
-978 ERSQLQEF
+978 ERSRLQEF

-991 AAQSQVQVLREK
+991 AAQSQVQVLKEK
-1003 KQATERLASLS
+1003 KQATERLVSLS
-1014 AQSEKRLQE
+1014 AQSETRLQE
-1023 LERNVRF
+1023 LERNVQL
-1030 MRQQQGQL
+1030 MRRQQGQL

-1044 ETEQKRRLEAEMSR
+1044 ETEQKRRLETEMSK
-1058 RQQRVKELELKHEQ
+1058 RQHRVKELELKHEQ
-1072 QQKVLKVKTE
+1072 QQKILKIKTE

-1118 IEKVLQQR
+1118 MEKVLQQR

-1131 LEQELH
+1131 LGQELH
-1137 KREAILAKKEAL
+1137 KREVILAKKEAL
-1149 MQEKTGLESKRLQSS
+1149 IQEKTGLESKRLRSS
-1164 QALSEDIVRVSS
+1164 QALNEDIVRVSS
-1176 RLQHLE
+1176 RLEHLE

-1218 RQRLEIDGKLRQGSL
+1218 KQRLEIDSKLRQGSL

-1314 HQQQVAFS
+1314 HQQQIAFS

-1330 QQRLV
+1330 QQQLV
-1335 CWLEAAL
+1335 YWLEVAL
-1342 EQQRLETDRQLTL
+1342 ERQRLEMDRQLTL
-1355 QQKGH
+1355 QQKEH
-1360 EQDMQLLLQQSHD
+1360 EQNVQLLLQQGRD
-1373 HLGEGGMDGRRQYE
+1373 HLGEGLADSKRQYE
-1387 ARIQA
+1387 TRIQA
-1392 LEREL
+1392 LEKEL
-1397 GRHMWLN
+1397 GRHMWIN
-1404 QELRQKLGSLHTA
+1404 QELRQKLG
-1417 AGPSRGSAH
+1417 AGNPASQSRGKH
-1426 LPPPGGEKW
+1426 WYP
-1435 TPCLESR
+1435 
-1442 RPLGGEG
+1442 
-1449 EPPRVPELFWQP
+1449 V
-1461 PATEGTPRAPLPMTR
+1461 
-1476 KRSSLAGEEQP
+1476 
-1487 APEEPQAG
+1487 
-1495 WVPPGGDGG
+1495 
-1504 LSWSLG
+1504 
-1510 PSTKPRWEVRRPSP
+1510 
-1524 GMIDVRKNPL
+1524 

>member
-1 MKKQVWQLPSC
+1 
-12 ASVTQEELDAR
+12 
-23 EAPCPSAAIPSP
+23 
-35 WADSS
+35 
-40 SRGWARG
+40 
-47 APVKRRDTRPR
+47 
-58 HLSMGLEAQKLPGV
+58 MGLEAQRLPGA

-94 HQSCLKVEPG
+94 HQSCLRVEPG

-117 FHVVLDEN
+117 FHVVLDED
-125 AGQEATYQACVQPL
+125 AGQEAVYQACVQPL

-157 GSGKTYTMGEASIA
+157 GSGKTYTMGEASVA

-178 GVIPRAMAEAFKLID
+178 GIIPRAMAEAFKLID

-294 RPPRPAAGQLLA
+294 RLPRPVAGQLLI

-318 RVLKTGSTGERLR
+318 RVLKTGSTGERLK
-331 ESIQINSGLLV
+331 ESIQINSSLLA
-342 LGNVIGALGD
+342 LGNVISALGD
-352 PQRRGG
+352 PQRRGS

-387 SPSASDFDET
+387 SPSSSDFDET

-429 ALGARGPPRH
+429 AAGPRGPPRH

-451 APGPAGA
+451 ALGPTA
-458 ATSAAARLGAEC
+458 ASAAAAARLGAEC

-490 PGLPGAVARKVRD
+490 PGLPGAAARKVRD

-534 PRGPGPRQED
+534 MQGPGGRKED

-581 VGLPFPSVASAR
+581 
-593 SRVFQSDRLREQQE
+593 SDRLREQQE
-607 EMAELRLQLEL
+607 EMAELRLRLEL
-618 ARPGWGAP
+618 VRPGWGAP
-626 GLPQG
+626 GLLQG
-631 LPPGL
+631 LPPESFM
-636 VPRPHTAPPGSAQ
+636 PRPHTAPLGGAHT
-649 AHVLVPPARLPADDG
+649 HVLGMVPPACLPGDEVG
-664 GSAHWGEATNGG
+664 PENWGEQVTNGR
-676 EAGGAL
+676 EAGAKL
-682 PAAEGDG
+682 LAEGERLG
-689 LESGSSAE
+689 SGSSAASEEE
-697 EAEAADQERERPPR
+697 EAGGEEEPPR
-711 ALHLRRN
+711 RILHPRRN
-718 GISRCDQRAG
+718 RISKGSQRMG
-728 AHLRSPPARKGPGL
+728 ARPGSPLNRKGPEL
-742 CPEELGAAEPGPRA
+742 RLEELGATIPGPRVV
-756 FRRGQAT
+756 GGSQALVRPHQAPT
-763 AAPVSEWRLA
+763 AMASEWRLA

-800 ERGVGAPRAW
+800 
-810 PPCGCELRGLHFLL
+810 
-824 PGADL
+824 
-829 LRGLQEQSP
+829 
-838 PPPPVVPL
+838 
-846 EKAHAENVPVDRP
+846 
-859 GGYGPSSPAVA
+859 
-870 AEVFPALVASLAAG
+870 
-884 TFRGSSQTS
+884 
-893 CPPHLARG
+893 
-901 RWELSVLGPSPVL
+901 
-914 GVLWGGAARADAPS
+914 
-928 PPGKAAQALNRQHSQ
+928 KAAQALNRQHSQ

-952 ERVRAELSEGQRQLR
+952 ERVRTELSEGQRQLQ
-967 ELEGREPRDAG
+967 ELEGKEPQDAS
-978 ERSQLQEF
+978 ECSQLQEF

-991 AAQSQVQVLREK
+991 AAQSQVQVLKEK
-1003 KQATERLASLS
+1003 KQATERLVSLS

-1023 LERNVRF
+1023 LERNVQL

-1044 ETEQKRRLEAEMSR
+1044 ETEQKRRLETEMNK
-1058 RQQRVKELELKHEQ
+1058 RQHRVKELELKHEQ
-1072 QQKVLKVKTE
+1072 QQKILKIKTE

-1118 IEKVLQQR
+1118 MEKVLQQR

-1131 LEQELH
+1131 LGEELH

-1149 MQEKTGLESKRLQSS
+1149 MQEKTGLESKRLRSS
-1164 QALSEDIVRVSS
+1164 QALNEDIVRVSS
-1176 RLQHLE
+1176 RLEHLE

-1195 SAQNQQQIRGEIDTL
+1195 SAQSQQQIRGEIDAL
-1210 RQEKDSLL
+1210 RQEKDALL
-1218 RQRLEIDGKLRQGSL
+1218 KQRLEIDGKLRQGSL

-1314 HQQQVAFS
+1314 HQQQIAFS

-1335 CWLEAAL
+1335 YWLEVAL
-1342 EQQRLETDRQLTL
+1342 ERQRLEMDRQLTL
-1355 QQKGH
+1355 QQKEH
-1360 EQDMQLLLQQSHD
+1360 EQNIQLLLQQSRE
-1373 HLGEGGMDGRRQYE
+1373 HLGEGLADSKRQYE
-1387 ARIQA
+1387 TRIQA
-1392 LEREL
+1392 LEKEL
-1397 GRHMWLN
+1397 GRHMWIN
-1404 QELRQKLGSLHTA
+1404 QELKQKLSSLNA
-1417 AGPSRGSAH
+1417 AGQSRVT
-1426 LPPPGGEKW
+1426 GGEKR
-1435 TPCLESR
+1435 TLCPENRQAPGSEDEPHPAPE
-1442 RPLGGEG
+1442 PL
-1449 EPPRVPELFWQP
+1449 WQP
-1461 PATEGTPRAPLPMTR
+1461 PVTEGVPRPREEMRDLVHAPLPLTW
-1476 KRSSLAGEEQP
+1476 KRSSLCSEEQGS
-1487 APEEPQAG
+1487 PEELRQREAAEPLVG
-1495 WVPPGGDGG
+1495 RMLPVGEMG
-1504 LSWSLG
+1504 LPRNLG
-1510 PSTKPRWEVRRPSP
+1510 PLPKPRRELRRTSP

>member
-1 MKKQVWQLPSC
+1 
-12 ASVTQEELDAR
+12 
-23 EAPCPSAAIPSP
+23 
-35 WADSS
+35 
-40 SRGWARG
+40 
-47 APVKRRDTRPR
+47 
-58 HLSMGLEAQKLPGV
+58 MGLEAQRLPGA
-72 EEAPVRVA
+72 EEAPVRVT

-94 HQSCLKVEPG
+94 HQSCLRVEPG
-104 HGRVT
+104 HGQVT
-109 LGRDRHFG
+109 LGRDRHFS
-117 FHVVLDEN
+117 FHVVLDED
-125 AGQEATYQACVQPL
+125 AGQEAVYQACVQPL
-139 LEAFFEGFNATVF
+139 VEAFFEGFNATVF

-157 GSGKTYTMGEASIA
+157 GSGKTYTMGEASVA

-178 GVIPRAMAEAFKLID
+178 GIIPRAMAEAFKLID

-266 GATHLN
+266 GSTHLN

-294 RPPRPAAGQLLA
+294 RLPRPAAGQLLI

-318 RVLKTGSTGERLR
+318 RVLKTGSTGERLK
-331 ESIQINSGLLV
+331 ESIQINSSLLA
-342 LGNVIGALGD
+342 LGNVISALGD
-352 PQRRGG
+352 PQRRGS

-387 SPSASDFDET
+387 SPSSSDFDET

-429 ALGARGPPRH
+429 VAGARGR
-439 RSETRIIHRGRR
+439 RG
-451 APGPAGA
+451 
-458 ATSAAARLGAEC
+458 T
-470 ARYRARTDAAY
+470 
-481 SLLRELQAE
+481 
-490 PGLPGAVARKVRD
+490 
-503 WLCAVEG
+503 
-510 ERSALSSAS
+510 
-519 GPDSGIE
+519 
-526 SASAEEQA
+526 SAEEQA
-534 PRGPGPRQED
+534 TQGPSGQKVAKGQED

-581 VGLPFPSVASAR
+581 
-593 SRVFQSDRLREQQE
+593 SDRLREQQE
-607 EMAELRLQLEL
+607 EMAELRLRLEL
-618 ARPGWGAP
+618 VQPGLGAP
-626 GLPQG
+626 GVLQG
-631 LPPGL
+631 LPPGSY
-636 VPRPHTAPPGSAQ
+636 VPRPHTAPLGDTHN
-649 AHVLVPPARLPADDG
+649 HVLGIVPPACLSGDEVGSENWREVANGREAGAKLPAEVDRLG
-664 GSAHWGEATNGG
+664 
-676 EAGGAL
+676 
-682 PAAEGDG
+682 
-689 LESGSSAE
+689 SGSSAASE
-697 EAEAADQERERPPR
+697 EEQEEEEGEEEPPR
-711 ALHLRRN
+711 RTLHLRRN
-718 GISRCDQRAG
+718 GISKWSQRMG
-728 AHLRSPPARKGPGL
+728 ARPGSLLDRKGPEL
-742 CPEELGAAEPGPRA
+742 CLEELGAAILGPRVVGESKA
-756 FRRGQAT
+756 PARPRQAP
-763 AAPVSEWRLA
+763 AASEWRLA

-800 ERGVGAPRAW
+800 
-810 PPCGCELRGLHFLL
+810 
-824 PGADL
+824 
-829 LRGLQEQSP
+829 
-838 PPPPVVPL
+838 
-846 EKAHAENVPVDRP
+846 
-859 GGYGPSSPAVA
+859 
-870 AEVFPALVASLAAG
+870 
-884 TFRGSSQTS
+884 
-893 CPPHLARG
+893 
-901 RWELSVLGPSPVL
+901 
-914 GVLWGGAARADAPS
+914 
-928 PPGKAAQALNRQHSQ
+928 KAAQALNRQHSQ
-943 RIRELEQEA
+943 RIQELEQEA

-967 ELEGREPRDAG
+967 ELEGKEPQDAG

-991 AAQSQVQVLREK
+991 AAQSQVQVLKEK
-1003 KQATERLASLS
+1003 KQATERLVSLS

-1023 LERNVRF
+1023 LERNVQL

-1044 ETEQKRRLEAEMSR
+1044 ETEQKRRLEMEMNK
-1058 RQQRVKELELKHEQ
+1058 RQHRVKELELKHEQ
-1072 QQKVLKVKTE
+1072 QQKILKIKTE

-1118 IEKVLQQR
+1118 MEKVLQQR

-1131 LEQELH
+1131 LGEELH

-1149 MQEKTGLESKRLQSS
+1149 MQEKTGLESKRLRSS
-1164 QALSEDIVRVSS
+1164 QALNEDIVRVSS
-1176 RLQHLE
+1176 RLEHLE

-1195 SAQNQQQIRGEIDTL
+1195 SAQSQQQIRGEIDAL

-1218 RQRLEIDGKLRQGSL
+1218 KQRLEIDGKLRQGSL

-1314 HQQQVAFS
+1314 HQQQIAFS

-1335 CWLEAAL
+1335 YWLEVAL
-1342 EQQRLETDRQLTL
+1342 ERQRLEMDRQLTL
-1355 QQKGH
+1355 QQKEH
-1360 EQDMQLLLQQSHD
+1360 EQNIQLLLQQSRD
-1373 HLGEGGMDGRRQYE
+1373 HLGEGLADSKRQYE
-1387 ARIQA
+1387 ARIQV
-1392 LEREL
+1392 LEKEL
-1397 GRHMWLN
+1397 GRHMWIN
-1404 QELRQKLGSLHTA
+1404 QELKQKLSGMNA
-1417 AGPSRGSAH
+1417 AGQSR
-1426 LPPPGGEKW
+1426 GGEKR
-1435 TPCLESR
+1435 TLCLEN
-1442 RPLGGEG
+1442 RPAPVSED
-1449 EPPRVPELFWQP
+1449 EPHPAPEPLWQP
-1461 PATEGTPRAPLPMTR
+1461 PFMEGTPRTREEMRDLVHAPLPLTW
-1476 KRSSLAGEEQP
+1476 KRSSLCSEEQGS
-1487 APEEPQAG
+1487 AEELRQREATEPLVG
-1495 WVPPGGDGG
+1495 RVLPVGEVG
-1504 LSWSLG
+1504 LSWNLGSL
-1510 PSTKPRWEVRRPSP
+1510 PKPRRDLRRTSP

>member
-1 MKKQVWQLPSC
+1 
-12 ASVTQEELDAR
+12 
-23 EAPCPSAAIPSP
+23 
-35 WADSS
+35 
-40 SRGWARG
+40 
-47 APVKRRDTRPR
+47 
-58 HLSMGLEAQKLPGV
+58 MGLEAQRLPGA

-94 HQSCLKVEPG
+94 HQSCLTVEPG

-117 FHVVLDEN
+117 FHVVLDED
-125 AGQEATYQACVQPL
+125 AGQEAVYQACVQPL
-139 LEAFFEGFNATVF
+139 LEAFFEGFNVTVF

-157 GSGKTYTMGEASIA
+157 GSGKTYTMGEASVA

-178 GVIPRAMAEAFKLID
+178 GIIPRAMAEAFKLID

-272 RLSSRSHTV
+272 RLSSRSHTI

-294 RPPRPAAGQLLA
+294 RLPRPAAGQLLV

-318 RVLKTGSTGERLR
+318 RVLKTGSTGERLK
-331 ESIQINSGLLV
+331 ESIQINSSLLA
-342 LGNVIGALGD
+342 LGNVISALGE
-352 PQRRGG
+352 PQRRGS

-379 KTVMIACV
+379 KTMMIACV
-387 SPSASDFDET
+387 SPSSSDFDET

-420 EAERAPEEA
+420 EAERGPEETA
-429 ALGARGPPRH
+429 ASARGPPRH

-451 APGPAGA
+451 APGPASASA
-458 ATSAAARLGAEC
+458 AAAARLGAEC

-490 PGLPGAVARKVRD
+490 PGLPGAAARKVRD

-534 PRGPGPRQED
+534 TQGPGGRKED
-544 EGALQ
+544 EGPLQ

-581 VGLPFPSVASAR
+581 
-593 SRVFQSDRLREQQE
+593 SDRLREQQE
-607 EMAELRLQLEL
+607 EMAELRLRLEL
-618 ARPGWGAP
+618 MKNGREAAAKFLTE
-626 GLPQG
+626 GL
-631 LPPGL
+631 
-636 VPRPHTAPPGSAQ
+636 
-649 AHVLVPPARLPADDG
+649 RLG
-664 GSAHWGEATNGG
+664 
-676 EAGGAL
+676 
-682 PAAEGDG
+682 
-689 LESGSSAE
+689 SGSSDASE
-697 EAEAADQERERPPR
+697 EEEEEEGEKEGLPR
-711 ALHLRRN
+711 QSLHPRRN
-718 GISRCDQRAG
+718 GISKWNQRMG
-728 AHLRSPPARKGPGL
+728 ARPGSPLNRKGPDL
-742 CPEELGAAEPGPRA
+742 CLEELGVAIPGPRVVGGSKA
-756 FRRGQAT
+756 LAQPRQAPT
-763 AAPVSEWRLA
+763 AMASEWRLA

-800 ERGVGAPRAW
+800 
-810 PPCGCELRGLHFLL
+810 
-824 PGADL
+824 
-829 LRGLQEQSP
+829 
-838 PPPPVVPL
+838 
-846 EKAHAENVPVDRP
+846 
-859 GGYGPSSPAVA
+859 
-870 AEVFPALVASLAAG
+870 
-884 TFRGSSQTS
+884 
-893 CPPHLARG
+893 
-901 RWELSVLGPSPVL
+901 
-914 GVLWGGAARADAPS
+914 
-928 PPGKAAQALNRQHSQ
+928 KAAQALNRQHSQ
-943 RIRELEQEA
+943 RIQELEREA

-967 ELEGREPRDAG
+967 ELEGRELQDAG

-991 AAQSQVQVLREK
+991 AAQNQVQVLKEK

-1023 LERNVRF
+1023 LERNVQL

-1044 ETEQKRRLEAEMSR
+1044 ETEQKRRLETEMNK
-1058 RQQRVKELELKHEQ
+1058 RQHRVKELELKHEQ
-1072 QQKVLKVKTE
+1072 QQKILRIKTE

-1118 IEKVLQQR
+1118 MEKVLQQR

-1131 LEQELH
+1131 LGEELH

-1149 MQEKTGLESKRLQSS
+1149 MQEKTGLESKRLRSS
-1164 QALSEDIVRVSS
+1164 QALNEDIVRVSS
-1176 RLQHLE
+1176 RLEHLE

-1195 SAQNQQQIRGEIDTL
+1195 SAQSQQQIRGEIDAL

-1218 RQRLEIDGKLRQGSL
+1218 KQRLEIDSKLRQGSL

-1322 ELEMQLEE
+1322 ELELQLEE

-1335 CWLEAAL
+1335 YWLEAAL
-1342 EQQRLETDRQLTL
+1342 ERQRLEMDRQLTL
-1355 QQKGH
+1355 QQRGH
-1360 EQDMQLLLQQSHD
+1360 EQHVQLLLQQSRD
-1373 HLGEGGMDGRRQYE
+1373 HLGEGLADSRRQYE
-1387 ARIQA
+1387 TRIQA
-1392 LEREL
+1392 LEKEL
-1397 GRHMWLN
+1397 ARHVRLN
-1404 QELRQKLGSLHTA
+1404 QELKQKLSSLSA
-1417 AGPSRGSAH
+1417 AGQSRVM
-1426 LPPPGGEKW
+1426 GGEKR
-1435 TPCLESR
+1435 TPCLENRQAPGSEDELYPAPE
-1442 RPLGGEG
+1442 PL
-1449 EPPRVPELFWQP
+1449 WQP
-1461 PATEGTPRAPLPMTR
+1461 TGTEGAPRPREEMRDLVHAPLPLTW
-1476 KRSSLAGEEQP
+1476 KRSSLCSEEQGS
-1487 APEEPQAG
+1487 PEELRQREAAEPPVGRVLPVGEAG
-1495 WVPPGGDGG
+1495 LPWN
-1504 LSWSLG
+1504 LG
-1510 PSTKPRWEVRRPSP
+1510 PLAKPRRELRRVSP

>member
-1 MKKQVWQLPSC
+1 
-12 ASVTQEELDAR
+12 
-23 EAPCPSAAIPSP
+23 
-35 WADSS
+35 
-40 SRGWARG
+40 
-47 APVKRRDTRPR
+47 
-58 HLSMGLEAQKLPGV
+58 MGLEAQRLPGP

-94 HQSCLKVEPG
+94 HQSCLQVEPG
-104 HGRVT
+104 LGRIT

-117 FHVVLDEN
+117 FHVVLAED
-125 AGQEATYQACVQPL
+125 AGQEAVYQACVQPL

-157 GSGKTYTMGEASIA
+157 GSGKTYTMGEASVA
-171 SLHEDEQ
+171 SLLEDEQ
-178 GVIPRAMAEAFKLID
+178 GIVPRAMAEAFKLID

-228 LREDDRGNVVLCGV
+228 LREDEHGNVVLCGV

-294 RPPRPAAGQLLA
+294 RLPRPAQGQLLV

-318 RVLKTGSTGERLR
+318 RVLKTGSTGERLK
-331 ESIQINSGLLV
+331 ESIQINSSLLA
-342 LGNVIGALGD
+342 LGNVISALGD
-352 PQRRGG
+352 PQRRGS

-387 SPSASDFDET
+387 SPSSSDFDET

-420 EAERAPEEA
+420 EAERPPEEVA
-429 ALGARGPPRH
+429 SGVRGPPRH

-451 APGPAGA
+451 APGPATASAGA
-458 ATSAAARLGAEC
+458 AMRLDAEC
-470 ARYRARTDAAY
+470 ARYRACTDAAY

-490 PGLPGAVARKVRD
+490 PGLPGATARK
-503 WLCAVEG
+503 
-510 ERSALSSAS
+510 
-519 GPDSGIE
+519 
-526 SASAEEQA
+526 
-534 PRGPGPRQED
+534 ED
-544 EGALQ
+544 EGAQQLRTLQ
-549 LLALQSQVA
+549 NQVA

-581 VGLPFPSVASAR
+581 
-593 SRVFQSDRLREQQE
+593 SDRLREQQE
-607 EMAELRLQLEL
+607 EMVELRLRLEL
-618 ARPGWGAP
+618 VRPGWGCP
-626 GLPQG
+626 GLLNG
-631 LPPGL
+631 LPPRSF
-636 VPRPHTAPPGSAQ
+636 VPRPHTAPLGGAHD
-649 AHVLVPPARLPADDG
+649 HVLGMVPPACFPGDEV
-664 GSAHWGEATNGG
+664 GSEQRGEQVTNGR
-676 EAGGAL
+676 EAGVELLTEVNRLG
-682 PAAEGDG
+682 
-689 LESGSSAE
+689 SGSSAASE
-697 EAEAADQERERPPR
+697 EEEEEEEELPR
-711 ALHLRRN
+711 RTLHLRRN
-718 GISRCDQRAG
+718 GISNCSQRAG
-728 AHLRSPPARKGPGL
+728 ALPGSLPERKGPEL
-742 CPEELGAAEPGPRA
+742 CLEELDAAIPGSRA
-756 FRRGQAT
+756 VGGSKARVQARQVPSAT
-763 AAPVSEWRLA
+763 ASEWRLA

-789 EELIGELVRTG
+789 EELIGELVRT
-800 ERGVGAPRAW
+800 
-810 PPCGCELRGLHFLL
+810 
-824 PGADL
+824 
-829 LRGLQEQSP
+829 
-838 PPPPVVPL
+838 
-846 EKAHAENVPVDRP
+846 
-859 GGYGPSSPAVA
+859 
-870 AEVFPALVASLAAG
+870 
-884 TFRGSSQTS
+884 
-893 CPPHLARG
+893 
-901 RWELSVLGPSPVL
+901 
-914 GVLWGGAARADAPS
+914 
-928 PPGKAAQALNRQHSQ
+928 GKAAQALNRQHSQ

-967 ELEGREPRDAG
+967 ELEGKEPQDAG
-978 ERSQLQEF
+978 ERSRLQEF
-986 RKRVA
+986 RRRVA
-991 AAQSQVQVLREK
+991 AAQSQVQVLKEK
-1003 KQATERLASLS
+1003 KQATERLVSLS

-1023 LERNVRF
+1023 LERNVQL

-1044 ETEQKRRLEAEMSR
+1044 ETEQKRRLEAEMSK
-1058 RQQRVKELELKHEQ
+1058 RQHRVKELELKHEQ
-1072 QQKVLKVKTE
+1072 QQKILKIKTE

-1118 IEKVLQQR
+1118 MEKVLQQR

-1131 LEQELH
+1131 LGEELH

-1149 MQEKTGLESKRLQSS
+1149 MQEKTGLESKRLRSS
-1164 QALSEDIVRVSS
+1164 QALNEDIVRVSS
-1176 RLQHLE
+1176 RLEHLE
-1182 KELSEKSGQLRQG
+1182 KELSEKNGQLRQG
-1195 SAQNQQQIRGEIDTL
+1195 SAQSQQQIRREIDSL

-1218 RQRLEIDGKLRQGSL
+1218 KQRLEIDSKLRQGSL

-1314 HQQQVAFS
+1314 HQQQIAFS

-1335 CWLEAAL
+1335 YWLEVAL
-1342 EQQRLETDRQLTL
+1342 ERQRLEMDRQLTL
-1355 QQKGH
+1355 QQKEH
-1360 EQDMQLLLQQSHD
+1360 EQNMQLLLQQSRD
-1373 HLGEGGMDGRRQYE
+1373 HLSEGLADSRRQYE

-1392 LEREL
+1392 LEKDL
-1397 GRHMWLN
+1397 GRYMWIN
-1404 QELRQKLGSLHTA
+1404 QELKQKLGSVNTVGH
-1417 AGPSRGSAH
+1417 SR
-1426 LPPPGGEKW
+1426 GGEKRSL
-1435 TPCLESR
+1435 CS
-1442 RPLGGEG
+1442 EG
-1449 EPPRVPELFWQP
+1449 RQAPGNEDELHPAPELLWLYP
-1461 PATEGTPRAPLPMTR
+1461 LTEGAPRTREETRDLVHAPLPLTW
-1476 KRSSLAGEEQP
+1476 KRSSLCGEEQGS
-1487 APEEPQAG
+1487 PEELRQREAAEPLVGRVLPVGEAG
-1495 WVPPGGDGG
+1495 LPWNFGP
-1504 LSWSLG
+1504 LS
-1510 PSTKPRWEVRRPSP
+1510 KPRRELRRASP

>member
-1 MKKQVWQLPSC
+1 
-12 ASVTQEELDAR
+12 
-23 EAPCPSAAIPSP
+23 
-35 WADSS
+35 
-40 SRGWARG
+40 
-47 APVKRRDTRPR
+47 
-58 HLSMGLEAQKLPGV
+58 MGLEAQRLPGA

-94 HQSCLKVEPG
+94 HQSCLRVEPG

-117 FHVVLDEN
+117 FHVVLDED
-125 AGQEATYQACVQPL
+125 AGQEAVYQACVQPL
-139 LEAFFEGFNATVF
+139 LEAFFEGFNATIF

-157 GSGKTYTMGEASIA
+157 GSGKTYTMGEASVA

-178 GVIPRAMAEAFKLID
+178 GIIPRAMAEAFKLID

-200 LVHVSYLEVY
+200 LVHVSYLEAY

-294 RPPRPAAGQLLA
+294 RLPRPAAGQLLI

-318 RVLKTGSTGERLR
+318 RVLKTGSTGERLK
-331 ESIQINSGLLV
+331 ESIQINSSLLA
-342 LGNVIGALGD
+342 LGNVISALGD
-352 PQRRGG
+352 PQRRGS

-387 SPSASDFDET
+387 SPSSSDFDET
-397 LNTLNYASRAQNIR
+397 LNTLNYASRAQNIC

-429 ALGARGPPRH
+429 AAGPRGPPRH

-451 APGPAGA
+451 APGPTA
-458 ATSAAARLGAEC
+458 APAAAAARLGAEC

-490 PGLPGAVARKVRD
+490 PGLPGAAARKVRD

-534 PRGPGPRQED
+534 MQGPGGRKVAKGQED

-581 VGLPFPSVASAR
+581 
-593 SRVFQSDRLREQQE
+593 SDRLREQQE
-607 EMAELRLQLEL
+607 EMAELRLRLEL
-618 ARPGWGAP
+618 VRPGWGAP
-626 GLPQG
+626 GLLQG
-631 LPPGL
+631 LPPESFM
-636 VPRPHTAPPGSAQ
+636 PRPHTAPLGG
-649 AHVLVPPARLPADDG
+649 AHTRVLGMVPPACLPGDEVG
-664 GSAHWGEATNGG
+664 PENWGEQVTNGG
-676 EAGGAL
+676 EAGAKL
-682 PAAEGDG
+682 LAEGERLG
-689 LESGSSAE
+689 SGSSAASE
-697 EAEAADQERERPPR
+697 EEEEGGEEEPPR
-711 ALHLRRN
+711 RILHPRRN
-718 GISRCDQRAG
+718 RISKGNQRMG
-728 AHLRSPPARKGPGL
+728 AHPGSPLNRKGPEL
-742 CPEELGAAEPGPRA
+742 RLEELGATIPGPRVV
-756 FRRGQAT
+756 GGSQALVRPCQAPT
-763 AAPVSEWRLA
+763 AMASEWRLA

-789 EELIGELVRTG
+789 EELIGELVRT
-800 ERGVGAPRAW
+800 
-810 PPCGCELRGLHFLL
+810 
-824 PGADL
+824 
-829 LRGLQEQSP
+829 
-838 PPPPVVPL
+838 
-846 EKAHAENVPVDRP
+846 
-859 GGYGPSSPAVA
+859 
-870 AEVFPALVASLAAG
+870 
-884 TFRGSSQTS
+884 
-893 CPPHLARG
+893 
-901 RWELSVLGPSPVL
+901 
-914 GVLWGGAARADAPS
+914 
-928 PPGKAAQALNRQHSQ
+928 GKAAQALNRQHSQ

-967 ELEGREPRDAG
+967 ELEGKEPQDAS

-991 AAQSQVQVLREK
+991 AAQSQVQVLKEK
-1003 KQATERLASLS
+1003 KQATERLVSLS

-1023 LERNVRF
+1023 LERNVQL

-1044 ETEQKRRLEAEMSR
+1044 ETEQKRRLETEMNK
-1058 RQQRVKELELKHEQ
+1058 RQHRVKELELKHEQ
-1072 QQKVLKVKTE
+1072 QQKILKIKTE

-1118 IEKVLQQR
+1118 MEKVLQQR

-1131 LEQELH
+1131 LGEELH

-1149 MQEKTGLESKRLQSS
+1149 MQEKTGLESKRLRSS
-1164 QALSEDIVRVSS
+1164 QALNEDIVRVSS
-1176 RLQHLE
+1176 RLEHLE

-1195 SAQNQQQIRGEIDTL
+1195 SAQSQQQIRGEIDAL
-1210 RQEKDSLL
+1210 RQEKDALL
-1218 RQRLEIDGKLRQGSL
+1218 KQRLEIDGKLRQGSL

-1314 HQQQVAFS
+1314 HQQQIAFS

-1335 CWLEAAL
+1335 YWLEVAL
-1342 EQQRLETDRQLTL
+1342 ERQRLEMDRQLTL
-1355 QQKGH
+1355 QQKEH
-1360 EQDMQLLLQQSHD
+1360 EQSIQLLLQQSRD
-1373 HLGEGGMDGRRQYE
+1373 HLGEGLADSKRQYE
-1387 ARIQA
+1387 TRIQA
-1392 LEREL
+1392 LEKEL
-1397 GRHMWLN
+1397 GRHMWIN
-1404 QELRQKLGSLHTA
+1404 QELKQKLSSLNA
-1417 AGPSRGSAH
+1417 AGQSRVT
-1426 LPPPGGEKW
+1426 GGEKR
-1435 TPCLESR
+1435 TLCPENRQAPGSEDEPHPAPE
-1442 RPLGGEG
+1442 PL
-1449 EPPRVPELFWQP
+1449 WQP
-1461 PATEGTPRAPLPMTR
+1461 PITEGVPRAREEMRDLVHAPLPLTW
-1476 KRSSLAGEEQP
+1476 KRSSLCSEEQGS
-1487 APEEPQAG
+1487 PEELRQREAAEPLVG
-1495 WVPPGGDGG
+1495 RMLPVGEMG
-1504 LSWSLG
+1504 LPWNLG
-1510 PSTKPRWEVRRPSP
+1510 PLPKPRRELRRTSP

>member
-1 MKKQVWQLPSC
+1 
-12 ASVTQEELDAR
+12 
-23 EAPCPSAAIPSP
+23 
-35 WADSS
+35 
-40 SRGWARG
+40 
-47 APVKRRDTRPR
+47 
-58 HLSMGLEAQKLPGV
+58 MGLEAQRPPGA

-94 HQSCLKVEPG
+94 HQSCLRVEPG
-104 HGRVT
+104 QGRVT
-109 LGRDRHFG
+109 LGRDRRFG
-117 FHVVLDEN
+117 FPVVLDED
-125 AGQEATYQACVQPL
+125 AGQEAVYQACVQPL
-139 LEAFFEGFNATVF
+139 LEAFFQGFNATVF

-157 GSGKTYTMGEASIA
+157 GSGKTYTMGEASVA

-178 GVIPRAMAEAFKLID
+178 GIIPRAMAEAFKLID

-210 KEEFRDLLEVG
+210 KEEFRDLLEAG

-251 EVLSLLE
+251 EVLSVLE

-281 FTVTLEQRGRAPS
+281 FTVTLEQRGRTPS
-294 RPPRPAAGQLLA
+294 RLPRQAPGQLLV

-318 RVLKTGSTGERLR
+318 RVLKTGSTGERLK
-331 ESIQINSGLLV
+331 ESIQINSSLLA
-342 LGNVIGALGD
+342 LGNVISALGD
-352 PQRRGG
+352 PQRRGS

-387 SPSASDFDET
+387 SPSSSDFDET

-411 NRATVNWRP
+411 NRATVNW
-420 EAERAPEEA
+420 
-429 ALGARGPPRH
+429 
-439 RSETRIIHRGRR
+439 
-451 APGPAGA
+451 
-458 ATSAAARLGAEC
+458 
-470 ARYRARTDAAY
+470 
-481 SLLRELQAE
+481 
-490 PGLPGAVARKVRD
+490 
-503 WLCAVEG
+503 
-510 ERSALSSAS
+510 ALSSAS

-526 SASAEEQA
+526 SASAAEEQA
-534 PRGPGPRQED
+534 TQGPGGRKED
-544 EGALQ
+544 EGA

-581 VGLPFPSVASAR
+581 
-593 SRVFQSDRLREQQE
+593 SDRLREQQE
-607 EMAELRLQLEL
+607 EMEELRLRLEL
-618 ARPGWGAP
+618 VRPGWGAP
-626 GLPQG
+626 GLLQG
-631 LPPGL
+631 LAPGSF
-636 VPRPHTAPPGSAQ
+636 VPRPHTAPLGGVHS
-649 AHVLVPPARLPADDG
+649 HVLGMVPPACLPGDAVGPENGVEQVTDGREAGVKLLEETDRLEG
-664 GSAHWGEATNGG
+664 GSSTASEDEEEEGE
-676 EAGGAL
+676 
-682 PAAEGDG
+682 
-689 LESGSSAE
+689 
-697 EAEAADQERERPPR
+697 QPPPQR
-711 ALHLRRN
+711 TLHLRRD
-718 GISRCDQRAG
+718 GISKGSQRPEA
-728 AHLRSPPARKGPGL
+728 GPGSPHSRKDSEL
-742 CPEELGAAEPGPRA
+742 RLEELGAAVLEPRA
-756 FRRGQAT
+756 VRGSKAQARPHQAP
-763 AAPVSEWRLA
+763 AASEWRLA

-800 ERGVGAPRAW
+800 
-810 PPCGCELRGLHFLL
+810 
-824 PGADL
+824 
-829 LRGLQEQSP
+829 
-838 PPPPVVPL
+838 
-846 EKAHAENVPVDRP
+846 
-859 GGYGPSSPAVA
+859 
-870 AEVFPALVASLAAG
+870 
-884 TFRGSSQTS
+884 
-893 CPPHLARG
+893 
-901 RWELSVLGPSPVL
+901 
-914 GVLWGGAARADAPS
+914 
-928 PPGKAAQALNRQHSQ
+928 KAAQALNRQHSQ
-943 RIRELEQEA
+943 RIQELEQEA
-952 ERVRAELSEGQRQLR
+952 ERVRAELNEGQRQLR
-967 ELEGREPRDAG
+967 ELEGREPQDAG
-978 ERSQLQEF
+978 ERTQLQEF

-991 AAQSQVQVLREK
+991 AAQSQVQVLKEK

-1023 LERNVRF
+1023 LERNVQL

-1044 ETEQKRRLEAEMSR
+1044 ETEQKRRLEAEMSK
-1058 RQQRVKELELKHEQ
+1058 RQHRVKELELKHEQ
-1072 QQKVLKVKTE
+1072 QQKVLRIKTE

-1094 SNGSVVSLEQQQ
+1094 SSGSVVSLEQQQ

-1118 IEKVLQQR
+1118 MEKALQQR

-1131 LEQELH
+1131 LGEELR

-1149 MQEKTGLESKRLQSS
+1149 MQEKTGLESKRLRSS
-1164 QALSEDIVRVSS
+1164 QALTEDIVRVSS
-1176 RLQHLE
+1176 RLEHLE

-1195 SAQNQQQIRGEIDTL
+1195 SAQSQQQIRGEIDAL
-1210 RQEKDSLL
+1210 RQEKDLL
-1218 RQRLEIDGKLRQGSL
+1218 LKQRLEIDGKLRRGSL

-1322 ELEMQLEE
+1322 ELEMQLAE

-1335 CWLEAAL
+1335 YWLEVAL
-1342 EQQRLETDRQLTL
+1342 ERQRLEMDRQLTL
-1355 QQKGH
+1355 QQKEH
-1360 EQDMQLLLQQSHD
+1360 EQNVQLLLQQSRD
-1373 HLGEGGMDGRRQYE
+1373 HLGEGLADSKRLYE
-1387 ARIQA
+1387 TRIQA
-1392 LEREL
+1392 LEKEL
-1397 GRHMWLN
+1397 GRHMWMN
-1404 QELRQKLGSLHTA
+1404 QELKQKLSGVDAT
-1417 AGPSRGSAH
+1417 GQSR
-1426 LPPPGGEKW
+1426 GGEKR
-1435 TPCLESR
+1435 TLCLENR
-1442 RPLGGEG
+1442 LPPGNED
-1449 EPPRVPELFWQP
+1449 EPHPAPEVLWQP
-1461 PATEGTPRAPLPMTR
+1461 PVAEGSARAREDVRDLVRAPLPLTW
-1476 KRSSLAGEEQP
+1476 KRSSLCGEEQGS
-1487 APEEPQAG
+1487 PEDRRQWEAAEPLLGRA
-1495 WVPPGGDGG
+1495 VPVGEGSLP
-1504 LSWSLG
+1504 WNLG
-1510 PSTKPRWEVRRPSP
+1510 PLARPRRELLRRASP
-1524 GMIDVRKNPL
+1524 GMIDVRRNPL

>member
-1 MKKQVWQLPSC
+1 MKTGQVPWGPEQPS
-12 ASVTQEELDAR
+12 T
-23 EAPCPSAAIPSP
+23 I
-35 WADSS
+35 
-40 SRGWARG
+40 
-47 APVKRRDTRPR
+47 
-58 HLSMGLEAQKLPGV
+58 MGLEAHRLPGA

-94 HQSCLKVEPG
+94 HQSCLRVEPACN
-104 HGRVT
+104 RVT

-117 FHVVLDEN
+117 FHVVLDED
-125 AGQEATYQACVQPL
+125 AGQEAVYQACVQPL

-157 GSGKTYTMGEASIA
+157 GSGKTYTMGEASVA

-178 GVIPRAMAEAFKLID
+178 GIIPRVMAEAFKLID

-294 RPPRPAAGQLLA
+294 RLPRPAAGQLLV

-318 RVLKTGSTGERLR
+318 RVLKTGSTGERLK
-331 ESIQINSGLLV
+331 ESIQINSSLLA
-342 LGNVIGALGD
+342 LGNVISALGD
-352 PQRRGG
+352 PQRRGS

-387 SPSASDFDET
+387 SPSSSDFDET
-397 LNTLNYASRAQNIR
+397 LNTLNYASRAQNIC
-411 NRATVNWRP
+411 NRPTVNWRP
-420 EAERAPEEA
+420 DAERAPEEA
-429 ALGARGPPRH
+429 AGVRGPPRH

-451 APGPAGA
+451 GLGPTAAPAV
-458 ATSAAARLGAEC
+458 AAARLGAEC

-490 PGLPGAVARKVRD
+490 PGLPGTAARKVRD
-503 WLCAVEG
+503 WLCEVEG
-510 ERSALSSAS
+510 ERSVLSSAS

-526 SASAEEQA
+526 SASTVDEQA
-534 PRGPGPRQED
+534 TQGPGSRKVAKDQEG

-549 LLALQSQVA
+549 ALQSQVA

-581 VGLPFPSVASAR
+581 
-593 SRVFQSDRLREQQE
+593 SDRLREQQE
-607 EMAELRLQLEL
+607 EMAELRLRLEL
-618 ARPGWGAP
+618 VRPGWGAS
-626 GLPQG
+626 GLLQG
-631 LPPGL
+631 LPPGSFG
-636 VPRPHTAPPGSAQ
+636 PRPHTAPLVGAHS
-649 AHVLVPPARLPADDG
+649 HVLGLVPLACLPGDKVG
-664 GSAHWGEATNGG
+664 PENWGEVTNGT
-676 EAGGAL
+676 EMGAKL
-682 PAAEGDG
+682 LAEVDRLG
-689 LESGSSAE
+689 SGSSASSEEE
-697 EAEAADQERERPPR
+697 EAPGGEQPPPR
-711 ALHLRRN
+711 QTLHLRRN
-718 GISRCDQRAG
+718 GISKWNQRADAG
-728 AHLRSPPARKGPGL
+728 PGSPLSRKGPRL
-742 CPEELGAAEPGPRA
+742 RLEELGAATLEPRGAPGSKAQARPR
-756 FRRGQAT
+756 QDPTAT
-763 AAPVSEWRLA
+763 ASEWRLA

-800 ERGVGAPRAW
+800 
-810 PPCGCELRGLHFLL
+810 
-824 PGADL
+824 
-829 LRGLQEQSP
+829 
-838 PPPPVVPL
+838 
-846 EKAHAENVPVDRP
+846 
-859 GGYGPSSPAVA
+859 
-870 AEVFPALVASLAAG
+870 
-884 TFRGSSQTS
+884 
-893 CPPHLARG
+893 
-901 RWELSVLGPSPVL
+901 
-914 GVLWGGAARADAPS
+914 
-928 PPGKAAQALNRQHSQ
+928 KAAQALNRQHSR

-967 ELEGREPRDAG
+967 ELEGREPQDAG

-986 RKRVA
+986 RRRVA
-991 AAQSQVQVLREK
+991 AAQSQVQVLKEK
-1003 KQATERLASLS
+1003 KQVTERLASLS
-1014 AQSEKRLQE
+1014 AQSERRLQE
-1023 LERNVRF
+1023 LERNVRL
-1030 MRQQQGQL
+1030 MRQQQAQL

-1044 ETEQKRRLEAEMSR
+1044 ETEQKRRLETEMSK
-1058 RQQRVKELELKHEQ
+1058 RQHRVKELELKHEQ
-1072 QQKVLKVKTE
+1072 QQKILRIKTE

-1094 SNGSVVSLEQQQ
+1094 SSGSVVSLEQQQ

-1131 LEQELH
+1131 LGEELR

-1149 MQEKTGLESKRLQSS
+1149 VQEKTGLESKRLRSS
-1164 QALSEDIVRVSS
+1164 QALTEDIVRVSS
-1176 RLQHLE
+1176 RLEHLE
-1182 KELSEKSGQLRQG
+1182 RELSEKSGQLRQG
-1195 SAQNQQQIRGEIDTL
+1195 SAQSQQQIRGEIDAL

-1218 RQRLEIDGKLRQGSL
+1218 KQRLEIDGKLRQGSL
-1233 LSPEEERTLFQ
+1233 LSPQEERTLFQ

-1276 LSQCEMNLMA
+1276 LSQCEMDLMA

-1335 CWLEAAL
+1335 YWLEAAL
-1342 EQQRLETDRQLTL
+1342 ERQRLETDRQLTR
-1355 QQKGH
+1355 QQKEH
-1360 EQDMQLLLQQSHD
+1360 EQSLQLLLQQSRD
-1373 HLGEGGMDGRRQYE
+1373 HLGEGLADSRRQYE

-1397 GRHMWLN
+1397 GRHMWMN
-1404 QELRQKLGSLHTA
+1404 QELKQKLSGTGA
-1417 AGPSRGSAH
+1417 AVPSRGEPRC
-1426 LPPPGGEKW
+1426 PPPEAGPCLADVSYHALVWGGGEK
-1435 TPCLESR
+1435 
-1442 RPLGGEG
+1442 RPLCPGNEDELRAAPEPVGQLPLAEG
-1449 EPPRVPELFWQP
+1449 APCARE
-1461 PATEGTPRAPLPMTR
+1461 EGRGLVHAPLPLTW
-1476 KRSSLAGEEQP
+1476 KRSSLGSEEQGS
-1487 APEEPQAG
+1487 PEEPRQREASEPLVGQALPVGVGALPWQAG
-1495 WVPPGGDGG
+1495 P
-1504 LSWSLG
+1504 LAR
-1510 PSTKPRWEVRRPSP
+1510 PRRELRRASP
-1524 GMIDVRKNPL
+1524 GMIDVRRSPL